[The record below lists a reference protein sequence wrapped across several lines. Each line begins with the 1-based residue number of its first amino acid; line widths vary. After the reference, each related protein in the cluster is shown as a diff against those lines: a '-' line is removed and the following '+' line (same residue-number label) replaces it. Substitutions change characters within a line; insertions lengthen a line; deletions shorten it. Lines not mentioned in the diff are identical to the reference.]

1 MGVFKEIP
9 KADGSG
15 ITTFYRLDNDKDTVE
30 TTSTGGTET
39 MIDYN
44 KALNKP
50 SINNVVLVG
59 NKTLDELGIQP
70 KGDYITEVP
79 SEYITEEELNQKQYA
94 TESYVLDKIANIE
107 HFSRQV
113 VDELPLVGKDNVIYL
128 VRKEG
133 AGDDI
138 YNEYIWTGTSYELF
152 GSTATD
158 LSDYYNKDSVN
169 ELLDTKV
176 DKQEGKGLSTN
187 DYTNAEKSKLASLE
201 NYDDSE
207 LRAAIDSLHNYDDT
221 EIRQEIDK
229 LSNES
234 EAMSEKIEDIDKTND
249 YKLEAV
255 RLIKSGDYWIWK
267 DSADNLID
275 YFKARDLLGTENCIL
290 VMEQLDSDGKSMPAD
305 YKIDG
310 DRIRILYKDL
320 DNLNHEMYMG
330 PPDKNTKTGNYIEID
345 NAAEASAN
353 KVKIYGE
360 TYQYTTTGQQ
370 LYNYLEA
377 NDITSGVSVDS
388 DGWISISYDNSKGT
402 STKYFNYFTKNLDI
416 ETNTN
421 YLIVTEIKKSSGN
434 GSLLSVSNYGTGGQF
449 KYGTI
454 YKIEET
460 SPRTY
465 AVVNTTKDSFE
476 NTHSGLRTYV
486 GFQPGQSGTIIFRLS
501 VIKDT
506 EINANNF
513 IYEPYT
519 GGKPS
524 PSIDYPQDIKT
535 CQGDNILPYPYVD
548 KTKTIN
554 GITFVDNGDGSIS
567 VNGTATN
574 NASFTLFGSSVNQE
588 KILGNYL
595 FGGSSKVWYRI
606 VHYEKPDYSVL
617 VTSKGNVSTP
627 IDKSNFNT
635 GYIELIVPKGY
646 KVENE
651 VIMPIMSID
660 KITKF
665 EPYKSVLIKSENE
678 NLFNKDTIRYIQFGT
693 RNGEVITSNIL
704 SSPQVLNLVLTY
716 EPIEVRQG
724 ETVYISADIKLN
736 EGSIGNFSTLNDN
749 VIPGWKAIEAPIV
762 SNIFQRYQTSFTY
775 NKDSTIN
782 KVLIQM
788 MQLQGTIS
796 IKNIKISKI
805 SNIEYTQY
813 KNNNIPYSLKGNFLA
828 SEDYIFDDRL
838 YKNTALITLDGR
850 EEWEYDSKYKY
861 FKCPTFDFQ
870 GLIPLN
876 KKNSQKSTHFIITDD
891 WASFRDGI
899 DKDGLFRINNI
910 GYRICIRNTKITN
923 IEDFKEFLS
932 NNPIKIIYQLENS
945 YSVDLETI
953 NSLPLFENYNY
964 VTNSQNLNMELT
976 YSTNTN
982 YNENI
987 ILGDDSYYY
996 GIVNNKQFL
1005 PEGKAKGTL
1014 CQTKDTKDFY
1024 IYNGEEWVPVD
1035 KTASFD
1041 LSNYL
1046 SKDNTTPYS
1055 PSDRYNPATKQY
1067 VDTNI
1072 QGLKIP
1078 TKVSQLENDSNYI
1091 TENTNTLVNYYNK
1104 NNTYNKKEVDALIDS
1119 SGLTPVSITL
1129 NGQKTTDANFY
1140 APTSGGT
1147 ANQILISQGDAAP
1160 VWQNNTAVQ
1169 TVNQDIKLV
1178 ISDTQPEAPSSGFI
1192 LWVDSTK

>member
-107 HFSRQV
+107 HFSRQI

-169 ELLDTKV
+169 KLLDTKV

-234 EAMSEKIEDIDKTND
+234 EAMSEKIENIDKTND

-290 VMEQLDSDGKSMPAD
+290 IMEQLDSDGKSIPAD

-320 DNLNHEMYMG
+320 ENLNHEMYMG
-330 PPDKNTKTGNYIEID
+330 PPDKDEVEGTDIVVD
-345 NAAEASAN
+345 NGAEATLFALSGDGAS
-353 KVKIYGE
+353 KQE
-360 TYQYTTTGQQ
+360 TTTGKN
-370 LYNYLEA
+370 LLNYTNIKLINNGITNTLNDDGSITTTGSPNYNYLQILNEM
-377 NDITSGVSVDS
+377 DITDLLEDGQKYTVMQKNATDKLYIQVTAISNEGVPNYIGLGTNSTNTTIFTVDKKS
-388 DGWISISYDNSKGT
+388 NKSYSISIQTNTIETSTDLNITNYYQLLKGSYDEWQPFE
-402 STKYFNYFTKNLDI
+402 KY
-416 ETNTN
+416 
-421 YLIVTEIKKSSGN
+421 
-434 GSLLSVSNYGTGGQF
+434 TGGQ
-449 KYGTI
+449 
-454 YKIEET
+454 
-460 SPRTY
+460 
-465 AVVNTTKDSFE
+465 
-476 NTHSGLRTYV
+476 
-486 GFQPGQSGTIIFRLS
+486 
-501 VIKDT
+501 
-506 EINANNF
+506 
-513 IYEPYT
+513 
-519 GGKPS
+519 PS
-524 PSIDYPQDIKT
+524 PSPDYPQDINSIEGSVEFACRGKNYT
-535 CQGDNILPYPYVD
+535 YLDH
-548 KTKTIN
+548 TKYSQNCTIEN
-554 GITFVDNGDGSIS
+554 DI
-567 VNGTATN
+567 AT
-574 NASFTLFGSSVNQE
+574 TIE
-588 KILGNYL
+588 LGNYGWANIGMNKVKL
-595 FGGSSKVWYRI
+595 SEGVYYLSADIRVKNGTCNKMNYLRLGSSNFTSINNPIMSNDFQRYVFSNELLEKLETWSFGIQVDIANDVVLEIKNIMISKENSDYEPYRSNQ
-606 VHYEKPDYSVL
+606 VTFDLGQEKLRSVGDVKDELVVDLSTGDY
-617 VTSKGNVSTP
+617 
-627 IDKSNFNT
+627 
-635 GYIELIVPKGY
+635 Y
-646 KVENE
+646 KVENVRE
-651 VIMPIMSID
+651 VVFDGSTDENWSNVPDGKGRERYTSSI
-660 KITKF
+660 IQNLVYTGTKLCQSNYF
-665 EPYKSVLIKSENE
+665 KSGTSENYYE
-678 NLFNKDTIRYIQFGT
+678 DGTIRIAPSGGVSIYDDLFTSMDNFKQWLSTNNTIVNYILKKPTTKKLGTLSAEDLAKLSTFDGYNNLFINTNLGYMNIR
-693 RNGEVITSNIL
+693 V
-704 SSPQVLNLVLTY
+704 
-716 EPIEVRQG
+716 
-724 ETVYISADIKLN
+724 
-736 EGSIGNFSTLNDN
+736 
-749 VIPGWKAIEAPIV
+749 
-762 SNIFQRYQTSFTY
+762 
-775 NKDSTIN
+775 
-782 KVLIQM
+782 
-788 MQLQGTIS
+788 
-796 IKNIKISKI
+796 
-805 SNIEYTQY
+805 
-813 KNNNIPYSLKGNFLA
+813 
-828 SEDYIFDDRL
+828 
-838 YKNTALITLDGR
+838 
-850 EEWEYDSKYKY
+850 
-861 FKCPTFDFQ
+861 
-870 GLIPLN
+870 
-876 KKNSQKSTHFIITDD
+876 
-891 WASFRDGI
+891 
-899 DKDGLFRINNI
+899 
-910 GYRICIRNTKITN
+910 
-923 IEDFKEFLS
+923 
-932 NNPIKIIYQLENS
+932 
-945 YSVDLETI
+945 
-953 NSLPLFENYNY
+953 
-964 VTNSQNLNMELT
+964 T

-996 GIVNNKQFL
+996 GIVDNKQSL

-1072 QGLKIP
+1072 QGLRIP

-1119 SGLTPVSITL
+1119 SGITPVSVTL

-1147 ANQILISQGDAAP
+1147 VNQILVSNGNAAP
-1160 VWQNNTAVQ
+1160 AWQNNTAVQ

-1178 ISDTQPEAPSSGFI
+1178 ISDIQPEAPSSGFI

>member
-70 KGDYITEVP
+70 KGDYITEIP

-176 DKQEGKGLSTN
+176 NKQEGKGLSTN

-221 EIRQEIDK
+221 EIRQEINK

-290 VMEQLDSDGKSMPAD
+290 IMEQLDSDGKSMPAD

-320 DNLNHEMYMG
+320 ENLNHEMYMG
-330 PPDKNTKTGNYIEID
+330 PPDKDEVEGADVIIDNGAEATLFALSGDGKSEQVVTTGKNLLNYLKIKSSNNGLKNTVNDDGSITTIGTPLYDYLQILTENNITDLLEDGKTYTIMQKKASNKLYVQVAIKDNNNDYSYIPLNNNSKNTSTFTVDKTSNQSYTINIQTNTIDATGELNITNYYQLLEGSYDEWQPFEKYTGEQPSPSPDYPQEINSVESSVEFACRGKNWLPNTVTNSTVNGITITVNNDKSITLNGTTTVGTTIHISRGITLPTGAYTNSVDHIRSDIYFSFDNLEHTMLNGNDSNRTKTFTVNKETTYKSYFMYIED
-345 NAAEASAN
+345 
-353 KVKIYGE
+353 
-360 TYQYTTTGQQ
+360 
-370 LYNYLEA
+370 
-377 NDITSGVSVDS
+377 
-388 DGWISISYDNSKGT
+388 
-402 STKYFNYFTKNLDI
+402 
-416 ETNTN
+416 
-421 YLIVTEIKKSSGN
+421 
-434 GSLLSVSNYGTGGQF
+434 
-449 KYGTI
+449 
-454 YKIEET
+454 
-460 SPRTY
+460 
-465 AVVNTTKDSFE
+465 NTTFNNETFKVMVE
-476 NTHSGLRTYV
+476 
-486 GFQPGQSGTIIFRLS
+486 QGTKATS
-501 VIKDT
+501 
-506 EINANNF
+506 
-513 IYEPYT
+513 YEPYIE
-519 GGKPS
+519 PN
-524 PSIDYPQDIKT
+524 Q
-535 CQGDNILPYPYVD
+535 V
-548 KTKTIN
+548 
-554 GITFVDNGDGSIS
+554 TFDLG
-567 VNGTATN
+567 
-574 NASFTLFGSSVNQE
+574 QE
-588 KILGNYL
+588 KLRSVGDVKDEL
-595 FGGSSKVWYRI
+595 VVDLDTG
-606 VHYEKPDYSVL
+606 DY
-617 VTSKGNVSTP
+617 
-627 IDKSNFNT
+627 
-635 GYIELIVPKGY
+635 Y
-646 KVENE
+646 KVENVGE
-651 VIMPIMSID
+651 V
-660 KITKF
+660 
-665 EPYKSVLIKSENE
+665 VLDGNE
-678 NLFNKDTIRYIQFGT
+678 NWDLQSINENGIANFNYATGNNDY
-693 RNGEVITSNIL
+693 
-704 SSPQVLNLVLTY
+704 LVNFQ
-716 EPIEVRQG
+716 IMC
-724 ETVYISADIKLN
+724 DIFKSQN
-736 EGSIGNFSTLNDN
+736 T
-749 VIPGWKAIEAPIV
+749 
-762 SNIFQRYQTSFTY
+762 
-775 NKDSTIN
+775 
-782 KVLIQM
+782 
-788 MQLQGTIS
+788 S
-796 IKNIKISKI
+796 IKQ
-805 SNIEYTQY
+805 T
-813 KNNNIPYSLKGNFLA
+813 KNNGIFMQYGNSLYIRIEQEKASTVEMFKQWLSTNNTIVDYPLQTPTTKKLGTLSAEDLA
-828 SEDYIFDDRL
+828 KLS
-838 YKNTALITLDGR
+838 
-850 EEWEYDSKYKY
+850 
-861 FKCPTFDFQ
+861 TFD
-870 GLIPLN
+870 GYNNL
-876 KKNSQKSTHFIITDD
+876 FINTNL
-891 WASFRDGI
+891 GYM
-899 DKDGLFRINNI
+899 NI
-910 GYRICIRNTKITN
+910 R
-923 IEDFKEFLS
+923 
-932 NNPIKIIYQLENS
+932 
-945 YSVDLETI
+945 V
-953 NSLPLFENYNY
+953 
-964 VTNSQNLNMELT
+964 T

-996 GIVNNKQFL
+996 GIVDNKQSL

-1072 QGLKIP
+1072 QGLRIP
-1078 TKVSQLENDSNYI
+1078 TKVSQLENDSKYI

-1119 SGLTPVSITL
+1119 SGITPVSVTL

-1140 APTSGGT
+1140 APASGGT

>member
-107 HFSRQV
+107 HFSRQI

-221 EIRQEIDK
+221 EIRQEINK

-290 VMEQLDSDGKSMPAD
+290 IMEQLDSDGKSIPAD

-320 DNLNHEMYMG
+320 ENLNHEMYMG
-330 PPDKNTKTGNYIEID
+330 PPDKDEVEGTDVIVD
-345 NAAEASAN
+345 NGAEATLFDLSGDG
-353 KVKIYGE
+353 KSEQV
-360 TYQYTTTGQQ
+360 TTTGKNKIGFVNNTAIDNG
-370 LYNYLEA
+370 LT
-377 NDITSGVSVDS
+377 ITFAD
-388 DGWISISYDNSKGT
+388 DNTITINGT
-402 STKYFNYFTKNLDI
+402 STTNLNKQYKILQDINKYVPDADYTAQIFYVGGSL
-416 ETNTN
+416 
-421 YLIVTEIKKSSGN
+421 N
-434 GSLLSVSNYGTGGQF
+434 GSNERILFCIRGGLTEDTGSLTVSGYFGASKSQNYEQAITQKSPSDEGYMTAVQIMCNEGITFDNLKLKFQF
-449 KYGTI
+449 
-454 YKIEET
+454 EEGST
-460 SPRTY
+460 S
-465 AVVNTTKDSFE
+465 
-476 NTHSGLRTYV
+476 
-486 GFQPGQSGTIIFRLS
+486 
-501 VIKDT
+501 T
-506 EINANNF
+506 EF
-513 IYEPYT
+513 EPYT
-519 GGKPS
+519 GSQPS
-524 PSIDYPQDIKT
+524 PSPDYPQERNSIEGSLEFVCNDR
-535 CQGDNILPYPYVD
+535 NLLPNNANSQ
-548 KTKTIN
+548 TIN
-554 GITFVDNGDGSIS
+554 DVIFTVKDDGSVI
-567 VNGTATN
+567 VNGTATARANLFLFAN
-574 NASFTLFGSSVNQE
+574 NENPIKL
-588 KILGNYL
+588 IPGNYSL
-595 FGGSSKVWYRI
+595 NSGKTSGGSFLQIEIKNSLGESRYITSSNTSNNYI
-606 VHYEKPDYSVL
+606 VINEGDVL
-617 VTSKGNVSTP
+617 VA
-627 IDKSNFNT
+627 
-635 GYIELIVPKGY
+635 GYIGVDQGQTATNDHIYPVFQKETTSTKYEPYIQP
-646 KVENE
+646 NE
-651 VIMPIMSID
+651 V
-660 KITKF
+660 T
-665 EPYKSVLIKSENE
+665 
-678 NLFNKDTIRYIQFGT
+678 FN
-693 RNGEVITSNIL
+693 
-704 SSPQVLNLVLTY
+704 
-716 EPIEVRQG
+716 
-724 ETVYISADIKLN
+724 
-736 EGSIGNFSTLNDN
+736 LNDEKLRS
-749 VIPGWKAIEAPIV
+749 VGDV
-762 SNIFQRYQTSFTY
+762 
-775 NKDSTIN
+775 KDELVVDLDTGDYY
-782 KVLIQM
+782 KL
-788 MQLQGTIS
+788 
-796 IKNIKISKI
+796 KNIEHLELSIA
-805 SNIEYTQY
+805 NM
-813 KNNNIPYSLKGNFLA
+813 NNI
-828 SEDYIFDDRL
+828 SEDYPGWLNVEKINEYYPNTNNTVGSIMQSKNNITNNGYSIGLNTIGQSSIIWLEKGKFNLTQTQWKEQYPDLVFKFDYSIPSTETIKL
-838 YKNTALITLDGR
+838 GTLSAEDLAKL
-850 EEWEYDSKYKY
+850 S
-861 FKCPTFDFQ
+861 TFD
-870 GLIPLN
+870 GYNNL
-876 KKNSQKSTHFIITDD
+876 FINTNL
-891 WASFRDGI
+891 GYM
-899 DKDGLFRINNI
+899 NI
-910 GYRICIRNTKITN
+910 K
-923 IEDFKEFLS
+923 
-932 NNPIKIIYQLENS
+932 
-945 YSVDLETI
+945 V
-953 NSLPLFENYNY
+953 
-964 VTNSQNLNMELT
+964 T

-996 GIVNNKQFL
+996 GIVDNKQSL

-1072 QGLKIP
+1072 QGLRIP
-1078 TKVSQLENDSNYI
+1078 TKVSQLENDSKYI

-1119 SGLTPVSITL
+1119 SGLTPVSVTL

-1140 APTSGGT
+1140 APASGGT

>member
-70 KGDYITEVP
+70 KGDYITEIP

-290 VMEQLDSDGKSMPAD
+290 IMEQLDSDGKSIPAD

-320 DNLNHEMYMG
+320 ENLNHEMYMG
-330 PPDKNTKTGNYIEID
+330 PPDKDEVEGTDVIID
-345 NAAEASAN
+345 NGAEATLYDLSGDG
-353 KVKIYGE
+353 KSRQE
-360 TYQYTTTGQQ
+360 T
-370 LYNYLEA
+370 
-377 NDITSGVSVDS
+377 TSGVN
-388 DGWISISYDNSKGT
+388 ILSYP
-402 STKYFNYFTKNLDI
+402 Y
-416 ETNTN
+416 TNTSKN
-421 YLIVTEIKKSSGN
+421 
-434 GSLLSVSNYGTGGQF
+434 
-449 KYGTI
+449 
-454 YKIEET
+454 
-460 SPRTY
+460 
-465 AVVNTTKDSFE
+465 
-476 NTHSGLRTYV
+476 
-486 GFQPGQSGTIIFRLS
+486 
-501 VIKDT
+501 
-506 EINANNF
+506 
-513 IYEPYT
+513 
-519 GGKPS
+519 
-524 PSIDYPQDIKT
+524 
-535 CQGDNILPYPYVD
+535 
-548 KTKTIN
+548 IN
-554 GITFVDNGDGSIS
+554 GVTFTANKDGSVL
-567 VNGTATN
+567 VNGTASA
-574 NASFTLFGSSVNQE
+574 NANFALYGRDGEE
-588 KILGNYL
+588 KDISGNYL
-595 FGGSSKVWYRI
+595 FGGSNNVWCRVI
-606 VHYEKPDYSVL
+606 HKSDIGYEVL
-617 VTSKGNVSTP
+617 CTSKNNSSTS
-627 IDKSNFNT
+627 INKGSYTT
-635 GYIELIVPKGY
+635 GYIELVVPSGY
-646 KVENE
+646 TANNE
-651 VIMPIMSID
+651 L
-660 KITKF
+660 ITPMMTMNITNVY
-665 EPYKSVLIKSENE
+665 EPYTGGQPSPSPDYPQEINSVKGSVEFACSGRNLLPNNASSQTINDVTFVVKDDGSVIVNGTATARANLFLFTNNE
-678 NLFNKDTIRYIQFGT
+678 NPIKLIPGNYSLNSGKTSGGSFLQIEVKDLLGESRYITSSNTPNNNVVINEGDVLVAGYIGLDQGQIATNDHIYPVFQKGT
-693 RNGEVITSNIL
+693 TAAS
-704 SSPQVLNLVLTY
+704 Y
-716 EPIEVRQG
+716 EPYVGLNQITFNLNDEKLRSVG
-724 ETVYISADIKLN
+724 DIKDELVVDLDT
-736 EGSIGNFSTLNDN
+736 GDYYKL
-749 VIPGWKAIEAPIV
+749 
-762 SNIFQRYQTSFTY
+762 
-775 NKDSTIN
+775 
-782 KVLIQM
+782 
-788 MQLQGTIS
+788 
-796 IKNIKISKI
+796 KNIEHLELAI
-805 SNIEYTQY
+805 SNM
-813 KNNNIPYSLKGNFLA
+813 NNA
-828 SEDYIFDDRL
+828 SEDYPGWLNVPNIQDYFPNVNATI
-838 YKNTALITLDGR
+838 NTLAEFKSNITTNGLSIGINTINQSNLWLEKGVFNLTQTQWKEQYPDLVFKLDYSIPSTETIKLGTLSA
-850 EEWEYDSKYKY
+850 EDLAKLS
-861 FKCPTFDFQ
+861 TFD
-870 GLIPLN
+870 GYNNL
-876 KKNSQKSTHFIITDD
+876 FINTNL
-891 WASFRDGI
+891 GYM
-899 DKDGLFRINNI
+899 NI
-910 GYRICIRNTKITN
+910 R
-923 IEDFKEFLS
+923 
-932 NNPIKIIYQLENS
+932 
-945 YSVDLETI
+945 V
-953 NSLPLFENYNY
+953 
-964 VTNSQNLNMELT
+964 T

-996 GIVNNKQFL
+996 GIVDNKQSL

-1140 APTSGGT
+1140 APASGGT

-1178 ISDTQPEAPSSGFI
+1178 ISDIQPEAPSSGFI

>member
-70 KGDYITEVP
+70 KGDYITEIP

-107 HFSRQV
+107 HFSRQI

-169 ELLDTKV
+169 KLLDTKV

-221 EIRQEIDK
+221 EIRQEINK

-290 VMEQLDSDGKSMPAD
+290 IMEQLDSDGKSIPAD

-310 DRIRILYKDL
+310 ERIRILYKDL
-320 DNLNHEMYMG
+320 ENLNHEMYMG
-330 PPDKNTKTGNYIEID
+330 PPDKDEVEGADVIID
-345 NAAEASAN
+345 NGAEATLFALSGDG
-353 KVKIYGE
+353 KSEQV
-360 TYQYTTTGQQ
+360 TTTG
-370 LYNYLEA
+370 A
-377 NDITSGVSVDS
+377 
-388 DGWISISYDNSKGT
+388 
-402 STKYFNYFTKNLDI
+402 
-416 ETNTN
+416 
-421 YLIVTEIKKSSGN
+421 
-434 GSLLSVSNYGTGGQF
+434 
-449 KYGTI
+449 
-454 YKIEET
+454 
-460 SPRTY
+460 
-465 AVVNTTKDSFE
+465 
-476 NTHSGLRTYV
+476 
-486 GFQPGQSGTIIFRLS
+486 
-501 VIKDT
+501 
-506 EINANNF
+506 
-513 IYEPYT
+513 
-519 GGKPS
+519 
-524 PSIDYPQDIKT
+524 
-535 CQGDNILPYPYVD
+535 NILPYPYTNTS
-548 KTKTIN
+548 KIIN
-554 GITFVDNGDGSIS
+554 GVTFTVNKDGSVL
-567 VNGTATN
+567 VNGTASA
-574 NASFTLFGSSVNQE
+574 NANFALHGGDGEE
-588 KILGNYL
+588 KNISGNYL
-595 FGGSSKVWYRI
+595 FGGSNNVWCRVIHKSDIGYKV
-606 VHYEKPDYSVL
+606 L
-617 VTSKGNVSTP
+617 CTSRNNSSTSINKGSYT
-627 IDKSNFNT
+627 T
-635 GYIELIVPKGY
+635 GYIELVVPSGYTANNELITPMMTMNITNVYEPYTGGQPSPSPDYPQEINSIEGSVEFDCTGKNLLPITIENQTQHGITITNNKNGTITINGTADVGTEFNIAQNITLPQGTYTNSSNIIKKGIYFSLDDIGDTMLNGAQLNYTKTFTISEEKTYSKYFIYIDKGTSFNNETFELMVERGTEKTNWEPYIEPNQVTFNLNDEKLRSVGDVKDELVVDLDTGDYY
-646 KVENE
+646 KVENVGE
-651 VIMPIMSID
+651 FDYNGLENSDISG
-660 KITKF
+660 T
-665 EPYKSVLIKSENE
+665 VLVESTLGQ
-678 NLFNKDTIRYIQFGT
+678 NLLAGVFNIFSS
-693 RNGEVITSNIL
+693 TSNATNKPT
-704 SSPQVLNLVLTY
+704 SNKFATKVL
-716 EPIEVRQG
+716 
-724 ETVYISADIKLN
+724 
-736 EGSIGNFSTLNDN
+736 GNASDTENPDN
-749 VIPGWKAIEAPIV
+749 VRFFEGIAHHAANNTQFI
-762 SNIFQRYQTSFTY
+762 
-775 NKDSTIN
+775 
-782 KVLIQM
+782 
-788 MQLQGTIS
+788 IS
-796 IKNIKISKI
+796 IEKTRLNSVDLSGFI
-805 SNIEYTQY
+805 QY
-813 KNNNIPYSLKGNFLA
+813 F
-828 SEDYIFDDRL
+828 
-838 YKNTALITLDGR
+838 
-850 EEWEYDSKYKY
+850 
-861 FKCPTFDFQ
+861 
-870 GLIPLN
+870 
-876 KKNSQKSTHFIITDD
+876 
-891 WASFRDGI
+891 
-899 DKDGLFRINNI
+899 
-910 GYRICIRNTKITN
+910 
-923 IEDFKEFLS
+923 S
-932 NNPIKIIYQLENS
+932 NNPAKIQCSLATSTTKKLGTLSAE
-945 YSVDLETI
+945 DLAKLSTFDGYNNLFI
-953 NSLPLFENYNY
+953 N
-964 VTNSQNLNMELT
+964 TNLGYMNIRVT

-996 GIVNNKQFL
+996 GIVDNKQSL

-1072 QGLKIP
+1072 QGLRIP
-1078 TKVSQLENDSNYI
+1078 TKVSQLENDSKYI

-1119 SGLTPVSITL
+1119 SGITPVSVTL

-1140 APTSGGT
+1140 APASGGT

>member
-70 KGDYITEVP
+70 KGDYITEIP

-176 DKQEGKGLSTN
+176 DKQEGKGLSSN

-290 VMEQLDSDGKSMPAD
+290 IMEQLDSDGKSIPAD

-320 DNLNHEMYMG
+320 ENLNHEMYMG
-330 PPDKNTKTGNYIEID
+330 PPDKDEVEGTDIVVD
-345 NAAEASAN
+345 NGAEATLFALSGDG
-353 KVKIYGE
+353 KSE
-360 TYQYTTTGQQ
+360 QTTTTGKQ
-370 LYNYLEA
+370 L
-377 NDITSGVSVDS
+377 
-388 DGWISISYDNSKGT
+388 
-402 STKYFNYFTKNLDI
+402 
-416 ETNTN
+416 
-421 YLIVTEIKKSSGN
+421 
-434 GSLLSVSNYGTGGQF
+434 
-449 KYGTI
+449 
-454 YKIEET
+454 
-460 SPRTY
+460 
-465 AVVNTTKDSFE
+465 
-476 NTHSGLRTYV
+476 
-486 GFQPGQSGTIIFRLS
+486 
-501 VIKDT
+501 
-506 EINANNF
+506 
-513 IYEPYT
+513 
-519 GGKPS
+519 
-524 PSIDYPQDIKT
+524 
-535 CQGDNILPYPYVD
+535 LPYPY
-548 KTKTIN
+548 TETSKTIN
-554 GITFVDNGDGSIS
+554 GITYTVNDDGS
-567 VNGTATN
+567 VLLNGTSTGDS
-574 NASFTLFGSSVNQE
+574 SFNFYGSTSGQSTDDIPGDYVSGGIPDAHIRVISRESSNYHVLADNSV
-588 KILGNYL
+588 G
-595 FGGSSKVWYRI
+595 F
-606 VHYEKPDYSVL
+606 
-617 VTSKGNVSTP
+617 TS
-627 IDKSNFNT
+627 IDKSTYTKGYVEIKITAGKKFDNVLIKPMLSNEQSIDWEPYTGGQPSPSPDYPQEISSIEGNLEFNCRGKNLYNYKDTISVSEGVTVDDEGWITISGENNNGSGTVYKNYFGKTMSLKYNTNYNLIIEIKNVTGT
-635 GYIELIVPKGY
+635 GYISFISEDANKSAQQFKITFNRQLDSLNSGEIINAITTSKDDFSDVNIGLRTFTSFVSGQSGSITFRMSVIEDTTITPENFVYEPYRASEYTIDLQGNEMVELPNGVKDEL
-646 KVENE
+646 V
-651 VIMPIMSID
+651 ID
-660 KITKF
+660 KYGNTL
-665 EPYKSVLIKSENE
+665 LIKNTGKAVLTGSENW
-678 NLFNKDTIRYIQFGT
+678 KDDWQTSTTPDYIQFY
-693 RNGEVITSNIL
+693 L
-704 SSPQVLNLVLTY
+704 
-716 EPIEVRQG
+716 
-724 ETVYISADIKLN
+724 SADFLNNNYIKATSKNTLVN
-736 EGSIGNFSTLNDN
+736 RFKAEGSVWVYSKEMLAINEDVKYTLQ
-749 VIPGWKAIEAPIV
+749 VKMLRSRV
-762 SNIFQRYQTSFTY
+762 S
-775 NKDSTIN
+775 D
-782 KVLIQM
+782 
-788 MQLQGTIS
+788 
-796 IKNIKISKI
+796 
-805 SNIEYTQY
+805 
-813 KNNNIPYSLKGNFLA
+813 LA
-828 SEDYIFDDRL
+828 SFKEWLSTHNTIVYYRLANPQTIPLGTLSAEDL
-838 YKNTALITLDGR
+838 AKL
-850 EEWEYDSKYKY
+850 K
-861 FKCPTFDFQ
+861 TFD
-870 GLIPLN
+870 GYNNL
-876 KKNSQKSTHFIITDD
+876 FINTN
-891 WASFRDGI
+891 
-899 DKDGLFRINNI
+899 L
-910 GYRICIRNTKITN
+910 GYM
-923 IEDFKEFLS
+923 D
-932 NNPIKIIYQLENS
+932 IK
-945 YSVDLETI
+945 V
-953 NSLPLFENYNY
+953 
-964 VTNSQNLNMELT
+964 T

-996 GIVNNKQFL
+996 GIVDNKQSL

-1024 IYNGEEWVPVD
+1024 IYNGEEWIPVD

-1072 QGLKIP
+1072 QGLRIP

-1119 SGLTPVSITL
+1119 SGLTPVSVTL

-1140 APTSGGT
+1140 APISGGT
-1147 ANQILISQGDAAP
+1147 ANQILVSNGNAAP
-1160 VWQNNTAVQ
+1160 AWQNNTAVQ

-1178 ISDTQPEAPSSGFI
+1178 ISDIQPEAPSSGFI

>member
-138 YNEYIWTGTSYELF
+138 YNEYIWTETSYELF

-176 DKQEGKGLSTN
+176 DKQEGKGLSSN
-187 DYTNAEKSKLASLE
+187 DYTNADKSKLASLE

-234 EAMSEKIEDIDKTND
+234 EAMSEKIESIDKTND

-290 VMEQLDSDGKSMPAD
+290 IMEQLDSDGKSIPAD

-320 DNLNHEMYMG
+320 ENLNHEMYMG
-330 PPDKNTKTGNYIEID
+330 PPDKDEVEGTDIVID
-345 NAAEASAN
+345 NGAEATLFALGGDGKSEQ
-353 KVKIYGE
+353 VV
-360 TYQYTTTGQQ
+360 
-370 LYNYLEA
+370 
-377 NDITSGVSVDS
+377 TSGKNLLPNNVTGYTSNGITIAKNEEGALILNGTTVV
-388 DGWISISYDNSKGT
+388 GMTINITTNITLPAGTYTNSIDHMRKGIYLSFDNIGDTMLNGAQLNRFKT
-402 STKYFNYFTKNLDI
+402 FTILESTKYNKYFIYIDPGTTFNNEIFKI
-416 ETNTN
+416 QVEEGP
-421 YLIVTEIKKSSGN
+421 VATE
-434 GSLLSVSNYGTGGQF
+434 
-449 KYGTI
+449 
-454 YKIEET
+454 
-460 SPRTY
+460 
-465 AVVNTTKDSFE
+465 
-476 NTHSGLRTYV
+476 
-486 GFQPGQSGTIIFRLS
+486 
-501 VIKDT
+501 
-506 EINANNF
+506 
-513 IYEPYT
+513 YEPYT
-519 GGKPS
+519 GGYASPS
-524 PSIDYPQDIKT
+524 PDYPQEISSIKGNLEFNCRGKNLVDYRNIHSNRGLTVALNDNGSVTITGTPTGDIDGNYVILL
-535 CQGDNILPYPYVD
+535 QSYNIDNILKDGETYTLSQNIPAFIYLQVNAIPKRNGSILYITSSNSNTEKSRTFTVD
-548 KTKTIN
+548 KSKYTYSVGIQSGLEQDVGENINLTLFFQLEQGSQATEYEPYQGQTYNIDLQGNEMVEIPNGAKDELVIDKQGNVNLIKNVGKIILNGSENNWNMITENEKYRFSCGVIQSLVEPSTPCFSNYFMSGDPSDGDYFVENTIKIAPSG
-554 GITFVDNGDGSIS
+554 GITICTYAISNSIEELKAWLQAHNTTAYYQLANPQTIPLGTLSSEDLAKLSTFDGY
-567 VNGTATN
+567 N
-574 NASFTLFGSSVNQE
+574 
-588 KILGNYL
+588 
-595 FGGSSKVWYRI
+595 
-606 VHYEKPDYSVL
+606 
-617 VTSKGNVSTP
+617 
-627 IDKSNFNT
+627 
-635 GYIELIVPKGY
+635 
-646 KVENE
+646 
-651 VIMPIMSID
+651 
-660 KITKF
+660 
-665 EPYKSVLIKSENE
+665 
-678 NLFNKDTIRYIQFGT
+678 NLFINTNLGYMNIR
-693 RNGEVITSNIL
+693 V
-704 SSPQVLNLVLTY
+704 
-716 EPIEVRQG
+716 
-724 ETVYISADIKLN
+724 
-736 EGSIGNFSTLNDN
+736 
-749 VIPGWKAIEAPIV
+749 
-762 SNIFQRYQTSFTY
+762 
-775 NKDSTIN
+775 
-782 KVLIQM
+782 
-788 MQLQGTIS
+788 
-796 IKNIKISKI
+796 
-805 SNIEYTQY
+805 
-813 KNNNIPYSLKGNFLA
+813 
-828 SEDYIFDDRL
+828 
-838 YKNTALITLDGR
+838 
-850 EEWEYDSKYKY
+850 
-861 FKCPTFDFQ
+861 
-870 GLIPLN
+870 
-876 KKNSQKSTHFIITDD
+876 
-891 WASFRDGI
+891 
-899 DKDGLFRINNI
+899 
-910 GYRICIRNTKITN
+910 
-923 IEDFKEFLS
+923 
-932 NNPIKIIYQLENS
+932 
-945 YSVDLETI
+945 
-953 NSLPLFENYNY
+953 
-964 VTNSQNLNMELT
+964 T

-996 GIVNNKQFL
+996 GIVDNKQSL

-1119 SGLTPVSITL
+1119 SGITPVSVTL

>member
-70 KGDYITEVP
+70 KGDYITEIP

-158 LSDYYNKDSVN
+158 LTDYYNKDSVN

-221 EIRQEIDK
+221 EIRQEINK

-234 EAMSEKIEDIDKTND
+234 EAMSEKIEDMDKTND

-290 VMEQLDSDGKSMPAD
+290 IMEQLDSDGKSIPAD

-320 DNLNHEMYMG
+320 ENLNHEMYMG
-330 PPDKNTKTGNYIEID
+330 PPDKDEIEGTDVIVDNGAEATLFALSGDGKSEQVVTTGKNLLDYTNYKPTNNGISNTLNDDGSITTTGTPKYNYLQILNETDITNLLENGQTYTIMQKEKTDKLYLQISMVDYDDVQHYIGLGNNQINIATFTVDKEHYKYYKIGIQTNTIETCVDINITNFYQLLKGSYDEWQPFEKYTGRQSSPNPDYPQEINSIEGSLEFTCRGKNYTYLDHTKYSQNCTIENDMATTIELGNYGWANIGM
-345 NAAEASAN
+345 N
-353 KVKIYGE
+353 KVKLSEGIYYLSADIRVKSG
-360 TYQYTTTGQQ
+360 TCNKM
-370 LYNYLEA
+370 NYLRLGSSNFTSINNPTMSNDFQRYVFSNELLEKLETWSFGIQVDIA
-377 NDITSGVSVDS
+377 NDVV
-388 DGWISISYDNSKGT
+388 
-402 STKYFNYFTKNLDI
+402 L
-416 ETNTN
+416 
-421 YLIVTEIKKSSGN
+421 EIKNIMISK
-434 GSLLSVSNYGTGGQF
+434 
-449 KYGTI
+449 
-454 YKIEET
+454 
-460 SPRTY
+460 
-465 AVVNTTKDSFE
+465 E
-476 NTHSGLRTYV
+476 NS
-486 GFQPGQSGTIIFRLS
+486 
-501 VIKDT
+501 D
-506 EINANNF
+506 
-513 IYEPYT
+513 YEPYQSNQVT
-519 GGKPS
+519 FDLGQEKLRSVG
-524 PSIDYPQDIKT
+524 DIKDELVVDLDT
-535 CQGDNILPYPYVD
+535 GDY
-548 KTKTIN
+548 
-554 GITFVDNGDGSIS
+554 
-567 VNGTATN
+567 
-574 NASFTLFGSSVNQE
+574 
-588 KILGNYL
+588 
-595 FGGSSKVWYRI
+595 
-606 VHYEKPDYSVL
+606 
-617 VTSKGNVSTP
+617 
-627 IDKSNFNT
+627 
-635 GYIELIVPKGY
+635 Y
-646 KVENE
+646 KVEKISE
-651 VIMPIMSID
+651 VILDGSVDFNKFGDVNKYGNILFVNYDILND
-660 KITKF
+660 KKAPANYINYPTVISNYFK
-665 EPYKSVLIKSENE
+665 EISENIWIGDIVAIDVDKSHMILVVPQTLATTSE
-678 NLFNKDTIRYIQFGT
+678 ELKAWLQQHNVVVDYRLANPQTVLLGTLSTEDLAKLSTFDGYNNLFINT
-693 RNGEVITSNIL
+693 
-704 SSPQVLNLVLTY
+704 NLGY
-716 EPIEVRQG
+716 
-724 ETVYISADIKLN
+724 
-736 EGSIGNFSTLNDN
+736 
-749 VIPGWKAIEAPIV
+749 
-762 SNIFQRYQTSFTY
+762 
-775 NKDSTIN
+775 
-782 KVLIQM
+782 M
-788 MQLQGTIS
+788 
-796 IKNIKISKI
+796 NIK
-805 SNIEYTQY
+805 
-813 KNNNIPYSLKGNFLA
+813 
-828 SEDYIFDDRL
+828 
-838 YKNTALITLDGR
+838 
-850 EEWEYDSKYKY
+850 
-861 FKCPTFDFQ
+861 
-870 GLIPLN
+870 
-876 KKNSQKSTHFIITDD
+876 
-891 WASFRDGI
+891 
-899 DKDGLFRINNI
+899 
-910 GYRICIRNTKITN
+910 
-923 IEDFKEFLS
+923 
-932 NNPIKIIYQLENS
+932 
-945 YSVDLETI
+945 V
-953 NSLPLFENYNY
+953 
-964 VTNSQNLNMELT
+964 T

-996 GIVNNKQFL
+996 GIVDNKQSL

-1067 VDTNI
+1067 VDTNV

-1178 ISDTQPEAPSSGFI
+1178 ISNTQPEAPSSGFI

>member
-70 KGDYITEVP
+70 KGDYITEIP

-176 DKQEGKGLSTN
+176 DKQEGKGLSSN
-187 DYTNAEKSKLASLE
+187 DYTNADKSKLASLE

-221 EIRQEIDK
+221 EIRQEINK

-290 VMEQLDSDGKSMPAD
+290 IMEQLDSDGKSIPAD

-320 DNLNHEMYMG
+320 ENLNHEMYMG

-345 NAAEASAN
+345 NAAEASIN
-353 KVKIYGE
+353 NVKIYGE
-360 TYQYTTTGQQ
+360 TYQYKTTGKNLYNAIPISKNGMTVSANERGILTINGTATTSYANVTKIFKVNFPTDTYTFSIDRQVNFPIRFKIKYEDDSLTDIEIPAGTTSITKTLSKGIKEVYVFVFGLSVGTKVNNLTFGAQIEQGEESTDYEPYTGAKPSPNPDYPQQINNVKGYRNLFDVPYNTKTGNGMTLTYQDNKIILNGTTTALTNFWSNDFSILLPKGTYTLSSNVNLQGKGAYALKDSVGNIVQSNLSTPVTFTLTEDKIANLFLIQINEGVTFENQEFQIQ
-370 LYNYLEA
+370 LIEGSETKPFVPFGNNCIQINSNGKNLFNIDTLLDNE
-377 NDITSGVSVDS
+377 ITMTRGTIEKDV
-388 DGWISISYDNSKGT
+388 NSKSITLKSTGNDCYISNT
-402 STKYFNYFTKNLDI
+402 YHMSKEPTQPQINGVNKYGIPVLPNTKYTWSFEITNLTGTGSQYMFFYDENYVFLYLKSIGVNKNGRTNITVETEQNVKYVCFRFGLDKAQYTLTVSNVQF
-416 ETNTN
+416 EKGDN
-421 YLIVTEIKKSSGN
+421 VTEYHSYQ
-434 GSLLSVSNYGTGGQF
+434 SNSIYMWLKDNELAQNDF
-449 KYGTI
+449 VQVANNYGTI
-454 YKIEET
+454 YKTKET
-460 SPRTY
+460 LELTG
-465 AVVNTTKDSFE
+465 DE
-476 NTHSGLRTYV
+476 NWKSSQNNRFYCQDFSTN
-486 GFQPGQSGTIIFRLS
+486 
-501 VIKDT
+501 IK
-506 EINANNF
+506 F
-513 IYEPYT
+513 
-519 GGKPS
+519 
-524 PSIDYPQDIKT
+524 
-535 CQGDNILPYPYVD
+535 
-548 KTKTIN
+548 
-554 GITFVDNGDGSIS
+554 
-567 VNGTATN
+567 
-574 NASFTLFGSSVNQE
+574 SS
-588 KILGNYL
+588 KIL
-595 FGGSSKVWYRI
+595 
-606 VHYEKPDYSVL
+606 
-617 VTSKGNVSTP
+617 
-627 IDKSNFNT
+627 
-635 GYIELIVPKGY
+635 
-646 KVENE
+646 
-651 VIMPIMSID
+651 
-660 KITKF
+660 
-665 EPYKSVLIKSENE
+665 
-678 NLFNKDTIRYIQFGT
+678 
-693 RNGEVITSNIL
+693 
-704 SSPQVLNLVLTY
+704 
-716 EPIEVRQG
+716 
-724 ETVYISADIKLN
+724 
-736 EGSIGNFSTLNDN
+736 
-749 VIPGWKAIEAPIV
+749 
-762 SNIFQRYQTSFTY
+762 
-775 NKDSTIN
+775 
-782 KVLIQM
+782 
-788 MQLQGTIS
+788 
-796 IKNIKISKI
+796 
-805 SNIEYTQY
+805 
-813 KNNNIPYSLKGNFLA
+813 
-828 SEDYIFDDRL
+828 
-838 YKNTALITLDGR
+838 
-850 EEWEYDSKYKY
+850 
-861 FKCPTFDFQ
+861 
-870 GLIPLN
+870 
-876 KKNSQKSTHFIITDD
+876 STHFKSSTTWVDNSIFVSSSGNVGITIPTIQTVEEFKQ
-891 WASFRDGI
+891 WL
-899 DKDGLFRINNI
+899 KDQKTNGTPVIVQYELQNNQ
-910 GYRICIRNTKITN
+910 N
-923 IEDFKEFLS
+923 ISLG
-932 NNPIKIIYQLENS
+932 NQ
-945 YSVDLETI
+945 

-964 VTNSQNLNMELT
+964 ITNSQNLNMELT

-987 ILGDDSYYY
+987 ILGNDSYYY
-996 GIVNNKQFL
+996 GIVDNKQSL

-1024 IYNGEEWVPVD
+1024 IYNGEEWIPVD

-1119 SGLTPVSITL
+1119 SGLTPVSVTL

-1178 ISDTQPEAPSSGFI
+1178 ISDTRPEAPSSGFI

>member
-70 KGDYITEVP
+70 KGDYITEIP

-176 DKQEGKGLSTN
+176 DKQEGKGLSSN

-290 VMEQLDSDGKSMPAD
+290 IMEQLDSDGKSIPAD

-320 DNLNHEMYMG
+320 ENLNHEMYMG
-330 PPDKNTKTGNYIEID
+330 PPDKDEVEGTDIVVD
-345 NAAEASAN
+345 NGAEATLFALSGDG
-353 KVKIYGE
+353 KSE
-360 TYQYTTTGQQ
+360 QTTTTGKQ
-370 LYNYLEA
+370 L
-377 NDITSGVSVDS
+377 
-388 DGWISISYDNSKGT
+388 
-402 STKYFNYFTKNLDI
+402 
-416 ETNTN
+416 
-421 YLIVTEIKKSSGN
+421 
-434 GSLLSVSNYGTGGQF
+434 
-449 KYGTI
+449 
-454 YKIEET
+454 
-460 SPRTY
+460 
-465 AVVNTTKDSFE
+465 
-476 NTHSGLRTYV
+476 
-486 GFQPGQSGTIIFRLS
+486 
-501 VIKDT
+501 
-506 EINANNF
+506 
-513 IYEPYT
+513 
-519 GGKPS
+519 
-524 PSIDYPQDIKT
+524 
-535 CQGDNILPYPYVD
+535 LPYPY
-548 KTKTIN
+548 TETSKTIN
-554 GITFVDNGDGSIS
+554 GITYTVNDDGS
-567 VNGTATN
+567 VLLNGTSTGDS
-574 NASFTLFGSSVNQE
+574 SFNFYGSTSGQSTDDIPGDYVSGGIPDAHIRVISRESSNYHVLADNSV
-588 KILGNYL
+588 G
-595 FGGSSKVWYRI
+595 F
-606 VHYEKPDYSVL
+606 
-617 VTSKGNVSTP
+617 TS
-627 IDKSNFNT
+627 IDKSTYTKGYVEIKITAGKKFDNVLIKPMLSNEQSIDWEPYTGGQPSPSPDYPQEISSIEGNLEFNCRGKNLYNYKDTISVSEGVTVDDEGWITISGENNNGSGTVYKNYFGKTMSLKYNTNYNLIIEIKNVTGT
-635 GYIELIVPKGY
+635 GYISFISEDANKSAQQFKITFNRQLDSLNSGEIINAITTSKDDFSDVNIGLRTFTSFVSGQSGSITFRMSVIEDTTITPENFVYEPYRASEYTIDLQGNEMVELPNGVKDEL
-646 KVENE
+646 V
-651 VIMPIMSID
+651 ID
-660 KITKF
+660 KYGNTL
-665 EPYKSVLIKSENE
+665 LIKNTGKAVLTGSENW
-678 NLFNKDTIRYIQFGT
+678 KDDWQTSTTPDYIQFY
-693 RNGEVITSNIL
+693 L
-704 SSPQVLNLVLTY
+704 
-716 EPIEVRQG
+716 
-724 ETVYISADIKLN
+724 SADFLNNNYIKATSKNTLVN
-736 EGSIGNFSTLNDN
+736 RFKAEGSVWVYSKEMLAINEDVKYTLQ
-749 VIPGWKAIEAPIV
+749 VKMLRSRV
-762 SNIFQRYQTSFTY
+762 S
-775 NKDSTIN
+775 D
-782 KVLIQM
+782 
-788 MQLQGTIS
+788 
-796 IKNIKISKI
+796 
-805 SNIEYTQY
+805 
-813 KNNNIPYSLKGNFLA
+813 LA
-828 SEDYIFDDRL
+828 SFKEWLSTHNTIVYYRLANPQTIPLGTLSAEDL
-838 YKNTALITLDGR
+838 AKL
-850 EEWEYDSKYKY
+850 K
-861 FKCPTFDFQ
+861 TFD
-870 GLIPLN
+870 GYNNL
-876 KKNSQKSTHFIITDD
+876 FINTN
-891 WASFRDGI
+891 
-899 DKDGLFRINNI
+899 L
-910 GYRICIRNTKITN
+910 GYM
-923 IEDFKEFLS
+923 D
-932 NNPIKIIYQLENS
+932 IK
-945 YSVDLETI
+945 V
-953 NSLPLFENYNY
+953 
-964 VTNSQNLNMELT
+964 T

-996 GIVNNKQFL
+996 GIVDNKQFL

-1072 QGLKIP
+1072 QGLRIP

-1129 NGQKTTDANFY
+1129 NGQKTTDANLY

>member
-70 KGDYITEVP
+70 KGDYITEIP

-107 HFSRQV
+107 HFSRQI

-169 ELLDTKV
+169 KLLDTKV
-176 DKQEGKGLSTN
+176 DKQEGKGLSSN

-290 VMEQLDSDGKSMPAD
+290 IMEQLDSDGKSIPAD

-320 DNLNHEMYMG
+320 ENLNHEMYMG
-330 PPDKNTKTGNYIEID
+330 PPDKDEVEGTDIVVD
-345 NAAEASAN
+345 NGAEATLFALSGDG
-353 KVKIYGE
+353 KSE
-360 TYQYTTTGQQ
+360 QTTTTGKQ
-370 LYNYLEA
+370 L
-377 NDITSGVSVDS
+377 
-388 DGWISISYDNSKGT
+388 
-402 STKYFNYFTKNLDI
+402 
-416 ETNTN
+416 
-421 YLIVTEIKKSSGN
+421 
-434 GSLLSVSNYGTGGQF
+434 
-449 KYGTI
+449 
-454 YKIEET
+454 
-460 SPRTY
+460 
-465 AVVNTTKDSFE
+465 
-476 NTHSGLRTYV
+476 
-486 GFQPGQSGTIIFRLS
+486 
-501 VIKDT
+501 
-506 EINANNF
+506 
-513 IYEPYT
+513 
-519 GGKPS
+519 
-524 PSIDYPQDIKT
+524 
-535 CQGDNILPYPYVD
+535 LPYPY
-548 KTKTIN
+548 TETSKTIN
-554 GITFVDNGDGSIS
+554 GITYTVNDDGS
-567 VNGTATN
+567 VLLNGTSTGDS
-574 NASFTLFGSSVNQE
+574 SFNFYGSTSGQSTDDIPGDYVSGGIPDAHIRVISRESSNYHVLADNSV
-588 KILGNYL
+588 G
-595 FGGSSKVWYRI
+595 F
-606 VHYEKPDYSVL
+606 
-617 VTSKGNVSTP
+617 TS
-627 IDKSNFNT
+627 IDKSTYTKGYVEIKITAGKKFDNVLIKPMLSNEQSIDWEPYTGGQPSPSPDYPQEISSIEGNLEFNCRGKNLYNYKDTISVSEGVTVDDEGWITISGENNNGSGTVYKNYFGKTMSLKYNTNYNLIIEIKNVTGT
-635 GYIELIVPKGY
+635 GYISFISEDANKSAQQFKITFNRQLDSLNSGEIINAITTSKDDFSDVNIGLRTFTSFVSGQSGSITFRMSVIEDTTITPENFVYEPYRASEYTIDLQGNEMVELPNGVKDEL
-646 KVENE
+646 V
-651 VIMPIMSID
+651 ID
-660 KITKF
+660 KYGNTL
-665 EPYKSVLIKSENE
+665 LIKNTGKAVLTGSENW
-678 NLFNKDTIRYIQFGT
+678 KDDWQTSTTPDYIQFY
-693 RNGEVITSNIL
+693 L
-704 SSPQVLNLVLTY
+704 
-716 EPIEVRQG
+716 
-724 ETVYISADIKLN
+724 SADFLNNNYIKATSKNTLVN
-736 EGSIGNFSTLNDN
+736 RFKAEGSVWVYSKEMLAINEDVKYTLQ
-749 VIPGWKAIEAPIV
+749 VKMLRSRV
-762 SNIFQRYQTSFTY
+762 S
-775 NKDSTIN
+775 D
-782 KVLIQM
+782 
-788 MQLQGTIS
+788 
-796 IKNIKISKI
+796 
-805 SNIEYTQY
+805 
-813 KNNNIPYSLKGNFLA
+813 LA
-828 SEDYIFDDRL
+828 SFKEWLSTHNTIVYYRLANPQTIPLGTLSAEDL
-838 YKNTALITLDGR
+838 AKL
-850 EEWEYDSKYKY
+850 K
-861 FKCPTFDFQ
+861 TFD
-870 GLIPLN
+870 GYNNL
-876 KKNSQKSTHFIITDD
+876 FINTN
-891 WASFRDGI
+891 
-899 DKDGLFRINNI
+899 L
-910 GYRICIRNTKITN
+910 GYM
-923 IEDFKEFLS
+923 D
-932 NNPIKIIYQLENS
+932 IK
-945 YSVDLETI
+945 V
-953 NSLPLFENYNY
+953 
-964 VTNSQNLNMELT
+964 T

-996 GIVNNKQFL
+996 GIVDNKQFL

-1072 QGLKIP
+1072 QGLRIP

-1129 NGQKTTDANFY
+1129 NGQKTTDANLY

>member
-70 KGDYITEVP
+70 KGDYITEIP

-169 ELLDTKV
+169 KLLDTKV
-176 DKQEGKGLSTN
+176 DKQEGKGLSSN

-290 VMEQLDSDGKSMPAD
+290 IMEQLDSDGKSIPAD

-320 DNLNHEMYMG
+320 ENLNHEMYMG
-330 PPDKNTKTGNYIEID
+330 PPDKDEVEGTDIVVD
-345 NAAEASAN
+345 NGAEATLFALSGDG
-353 KVKIYGE
+353 KSE
-360 TYQYTTTGQQ
+360 QTTTTGKQ
-370 LYNYLEA
+370 L
-377 NDITSGVSVDS
+377 
-388 DGWISISYDNSKGT
+388 
-402 STKYFNYFTKNLDI
+402 
-416 ETNTN
+416 
-421 YLIVTEIKKSSGN
+421 
-434 GSLLSVSNYGTGGQF
+434 
-449 KYGTI
+449 
-454 YKIEET
+454 
-460 SPRTY
+460 
-465 AVVNTTKDSFE
+465 
-476 NTHSGLRTYV
+476 
-486 GFQPGQSGTIIFRLS
+486 
-501 VIKDT
+501 
-506 EINANNF
+506 
-513 IYEPYT
+513 
-519 GGKPS
+519 
-524 PSIDYPQDIKT
+524 
-535 CQGDNILPYPYVD
+535 LPYPY
-548 KTKTIN
+548 TETSKTIN
-554 GITFVDNGDGSIS
+554 GITYTVNDDGS
-567 VNGTATN
+567 VLLNGTSTGDS
-574 NASFTLFGSSVNQE
+574 SFNFYGSTSGQSTDDIPGDYVSGGIPDAHIRVISRESSNYHVLADNSV
-588 KILGNYL
+588 G
-595 FGGSSKVWYRI
+595 F
-606 VHYEKPDYSVL
+606 
-617 VTSKGNVSTP
+617 TS
-627 IDKSNFNT
+627 IDKSTYTKGYVEIKITAGKKFDNVLIKPMLSNEQSIDWEPYTGGQPSPSPDYPQEISSIEGNLEFNCRGKNLYNYKDTISVSEGVTVDDEGWITISGENNNGSGTVYKNYFGKTMSLKYNTNYNLIIEIKNVTGT
-635 GYIELIVPKGY
+635 GYISFISEDANKSAQQFKITFNRQLDSLNSGEIINAITTSKDDFSDVNIGLRTFTSFVSGQSGSITFRMSVIEDTTITPENFVYEPYRASEYTIDLQGNEMVELPNGVKDEL
-646 KVENE
+646 V
-651 VIMPIMSID
+651 ID
-660 KITKF
+660 KYGNTL
-665 EPYKSVLIKSENE
+665 LIKNTGKAVLTGSENW
-678 NLFNKDTIRYIQFGT
+678 KDDWQTSTTPDYIQFY
-693 RNGEVITSNIL
+693 L
-704 SSPQVLNLVLTY
+704 
-716 EPIEVRQG
+716 
-724 ETVYISADIKLN
+724 SADFLNNNYIKATSKNTLVN
-736 EGSIGNFSTLNDN
+736 RFKAEGSVWVYSKEMLAINEDVKYTLQ
-749 VIPGWKAIEAPIV
+749 VKMLRSRV
-762 SNIFQRYQTSFTY
+762 S
-775 NKDSTIN
+775 D
-782 KVLIQM
+782 
-788 MQLQGTIS
+788 
-796 IKNIKISKI
+796 
-805 SNIEYTQY
+805 
-813 KNNNIPYSLKGNFLA
+813 LA
-828 SEDYIFDDRL
+828 SFKEWLSTHNTIVYYRLANPQTIPLGTLSAEDL
-838 YKNTALITLDGR
+838 AKL
-850 EEWEYDSKYKY
+850 K
-861 FKCPTFDFQ
+861 TFD
-870 GLIPLN
+870 GYNNL
-876 KKNSQKSTHFIITDD
+876 FINTN
-891 WASFRDGI
+891 
-899 DKDGLFRINNI
+899 L
-910 GYRICIRNTKITN
+910 GYM
-923 IEDFKEFLS
+923 D
-932 NNPIKIIYQLENS
+932 IK
-945 YSVDLETI
+945 V
-953 NSLPLFENYNY
+953 
-964 VTNSQNLNMELT
+964 T

-996 GIVNNKQFL
+996 GIVDNKQFL

-1072 QGLKIP
+1072 QGLRIP

-1129 NGQKTTDANFY
+1129 NGQKTTDANLY

>member
-70 KGDYITEVP
+70 KGDYITEIP

-176 DKQEGKGLSTN
+176 DKQEGKGLSSN

-290 VMEQLDSDGKSMPAD
+290 IMEQLDSDGKSIPAD

-320 DNLNHEMYMG
+320 ENLNHEMYMG
-330 PPDKNTKTGNYIEID
+330 PPDKDEVEGTDIIVD
-345 NAAEASAN
+345 NGAEATLFALGGDGKSEQ
-353 KVKIYGE
+353 VVTQG
-360 TYQYTTTGQQ
+360 YQ
-370 LYNYLEA
+370 
-377 NDITSGVSVDS
+377 I
-388 DGWISISYDNSKGT
+388 
-402 STKYFNYFTKNLDI
+402 FNPNREYPFT
-416 ETNTN
+416 E
-421 YLIVTEIKKSSGN
+421 
-434 GSLLSVSNYGTGGQF
+434 
-449 KYGTI
+449 
-454 YKIEET
+454 
-460 SPRTY
+460 
-465 AVVNTTKDSFE
+465 
-476 NTHSGLRTYV
+476 
-486 GFQPGQSGTIIFRLS
+486 
-501 VIKDT
+501 
-506 EINANNF
+506 
-513 IYEPYT
+513 
-519 GGKPS
+519 
-524 PSIDYPQDIKT
+524 
-535 CQGDNILPYPYVD
+535 
-548 KTKTIN
+548 N
-554 GITFVDNGDGSIS
+554 GITFSKNKDGSITLDGVCTVPEGSTGINFKFDTGYSQEIQTNMNGKTYTLHVKTTGKGELSNIGLKYQANSDRLTISNVYTNQEYKKTDIYTKRETDTSLLYFASFIKANIEFKNFTIYMLMYEGEEDASKEFEPYTNGIPSPSPDYEQPINSIEGSLEFACNGKNVFNTSSLATPTKNIGPSSGNIYNLKPNTTYTISTNIVSDPNSQNGIEPMIGIPKNTNAYIFVSSNVDVSS
-567 VNGTATN
+567 VTSADQGIGTTN
-574 NASFTLFGSSVNQE
+574 NNSRTITTDGTGNIYVGIRSGTTDKLLNLINQGGYVQIEQGSQATEYEPYQSNEVTFDLGEEKLRSVGDVKDE
-588 KILGNYL
+588 LVVDLDTG
-595 FGGSSKVWYRI
+595 
-606 VHYEKPDYSVL
+606 DY
-617 VTSKGNVSTP
+617 
-627 IDKSNFNT
+627 
-635 GYIELIVPKGY
+635 Y
-646 KVENE
+646 KVENVGE
-651 VIMPIMSID
+651 VVFDGVNKKTYYKHASITSD
-660 KITKF
+660 TKGF
-665 EPYKSVLIKSENE
+665 YSLGLQNKNKNFSNGYTEGTLCNYFKAVGGTAQSAFDNNTDGLWWEGSSELCYLIIEKTTIEEVNNWFSEHNTIIDYPLATPTTKKLGTLSTE
-678 NLFNKDTIRYIQFGT
+678 DLAKLSTFDGYNNLFINTNLGYMNIR
-693 RNGEVITSNIL
+693 V
-704 SSPQVLNLVLTY
+704 
-716 EPIEVRQG
+716 
-724 ETVYISADIKLN
+724 
-736 EGSIGNFSTLNDN
+736 
-749 VIPGWKAIEAPIV
+749 
-762 SNIFQRYQTSFTY
+762 
-775 NKDSTIN
+775 
-782 KVLIQM
+782 
-788 MQLQGTIS
+788 
-796 IKNIKISKI
+796 
-805 SNIEYTQY
+805 
-813 KNNNIPYSLKGNFLA
+813 
-828 SEDYIFDDRL
+828 
-838 YKNTALITLDGR
+838 
-850 EEWEYDSKYKY
+850 
-861 FKCPTFDFQ
+861 
-870 GLIPLN
+870 
-876 KKNSQKSTHFIITDD
+876 
-891 WASFRDGI
+891 
-899 DKDGLFRINNI
+899 
-910 GYRICIRNTKITN
+910 
-923 IEDFKEFLS
+923 
-932 NNPIKIIYQLENS
+932 
-945 YSVDLETI
+945 
-953 NSLPLFENYNY
+953 
-964 VTNSQNLNMELT
+964 T

-996 GIVNNKQFL
+996 GIVDNKQSL

-1119 SGLTPVSITL
+1119 SGLTPVSVTL

-1140 APTSGGT
+1140 APISGGT

>member
-158 LSDYYNKDSVN
+158 LTDYYNKDSVN

-176 DKQEGKGLSTN
+176 DKQEGKGLSSN

-221 EIRQEIDK
+221 EIRQEINK

-290 VMEQLDSDGKSMPAD
+290 IMEQLDSDGKSIPAD

-320 DNLNHEMYMG
+320 ENLNHEMYMG
-330 PPDKNTKTGNYIEID
+330 PPDKDEVEGTDVIVD
-345 NAAEASAN
+345 NGAEATLFDLSGDG
-353 KVKIYGE
+353 KSEQV
-360 TYQYTTTGQQ
+360 TTTGKNKIGFVNNTAIDNG
-370 LYNYLEA
+370 LT
-377 NDITSGVSVDS
+377 ITFAD
-388 DGWISISYDNSKGT
+388 DNTITINGT
-402 STKYFNYFTKNLDI
+402 STTNLNKQYKILQDINKYVPDADYTAQIFYVGGSL
-416 ETNTN
+416 
-421 YLIVTEIKKSSGN
+421 N
-434 GSLLSVSNYGTGGQF
+434 GSNERILFCIRGGLTEDTGSLTVSGYFGASKSQNYEQAITQKSPSDEGYMTAVQIMCNEGITFDNLKLKFQF
-449 KYGTI
+449 
-454 YKIEET
+454 EEGST
-460 SPRTY
+460 S
-465 AVVNTTKDSFE
+465 
-476 NTHSGLRTYV
+476 
-486 GFQPGQSGTIIFRLS
+486 
-501 VIKDT
+501 T
-506 EINANNF
+506 EF
-513 IYEPYT
+513 EPYT
-519 GGKPS
+519 GSQPS
-524 PSIDYPQDIKT
+524 PSPDYPQPINSIEGSLEFECRGKNYTYLDHTKYSQNCTIENDIAT
-535 CQGDNILPYPYVD
+535 
-548 KTKTIN
+548 TI
-554 GITFVDNGDGSIS
+554 
-567 VNGTATN
+567 
-574 NASFTLFGSSVNQE
+574 E
-588 KILGNYL
+588 LGNYGWANIGMNKVKL
-595 FGGSSKVWYRI
+595 SKGVYYLSADIRIKSGACNKMNYLRLGSSNFTSINNPTMSNDFQRYVFSNELLEKLETWSFGIQVDI
-606 VHYEKPDYSVL
+606 ANDAVLEIKNIMISKENSEYEPYQSNQATFNLGHEKLRSVGD
-617 VTSKGNVSTP
+617 VK
-627 IDKSNFNT
+627 D
-635 GYIELIVPKGY
+635 ELIVDLDTGDYY
-646 KVENE
+646 KVENVGE
-651 VIMPIMSID
+651 VVLDGSVDFLPFTGDTDNGINKYGNVLFVNYDILNEKRAVKPYTEYPTVISNYFKEIEENIWIGEKVAID
-660 KITKF
+660 VAGSQVIFVVPQT
-665 EPYKSVLIKSENE
+665 LATTSEEFGTWLQQHNVVIDYRLE
-678 NLFNKDTIRYIQFGT
+678 NPQTVPLGTLPAEDLAKLSTFDGYNNLFINTNLGYMNIR
-693 RNGEVITSNIL
+693 V
-704 SSPQVLNLVLTY
+704 
-716 EPIEVRQG
+716 
-724 ETVYISADIKLN
+724 
-736 EGSIGNFSTLNDN
+736 
-749 VIPGWKAIEAPIV
+749 
-762 SNIFQRYQTSFTY
+762 
-775 NKDSTIN
+775 
-782 KVLIQM
+782 
-788 MQLQGTIS
+788 
-796 IKNIKISKI
+796 
-805 SNIEYTQY
+805 
-813 KNNNIPYSLKGNFLA
+813 
-828 SEDYIFDDRL
+828 
-838 YKNTALITLDGR
+838 
-850 EEWEYDSKYKY
+850 
-861 FKCPTFDFQ
+861 
-870 GLIPLN
+870 
-876 KKNSQKSTHFIITDD
+876 
-891 WASFRDGI
+891 
-899 DKDGLFRINNI
+899 
-910 GYRICIRNTKITN
+910 
-923 IEDFKEFLS
+923 
-932 NNPIKIIYQLENS
+932 
-945 YSVDLETI
+945 
-953 NSLPLFENYNY
+953 
-964 VTNSQNLNMELT
+964 T

-996 GIVNNKQFL
+996 GIVDNKQSL

-1072 QGLKIP
+1072 QGLRIP
-1078 TKVSQLENDSNYI
+1078 TKVSQLENDSKYI

-1119 SGLTPVSITL
+1119 SGITPVSVTL

-1140 APTSGGT
+1140 APASGGT
-1147 ANQILISQGDAAP
+1147 ASQILISQGDAAP

-1178 ISDTQPEAPSSGFI
+1178 ISNTQPEAPSSGFI

>member
-169 ELLDTKV
+169 KLLDAKV
-176 DKQEGKGLSTN
+176 DKQEGKGLSSN
-187 DYTNAEKSKLASLE
+187 DYTDAEQSKLASLE

-221 EIRQEIDK
+221 EIRQEINK

-290 VMEQLDSDGKSMPAD
+290 IMEQLDSDGKSIPAD

-310 DRIRILYKDL
+310 ERIRILYKDL
-320 DNLNHEMYMG
+320 ENLNHEMYMG
-330 PPDKNTKTGNYIEID
+330 PPDKDEIEGTDVIVD
-345 NAAEASAN
+345 NGAEATLFALSGDG
-353 KVKIYGE
+353 KSEQV
-360 TYQYTTTGQQ
+360 TTTGKNKIGFVNNTAIDNG
-370 LYNYLEA
+370 LT
-377 NDITSGVSVDS
+377 ITFAD
-388 DGWISISYDNSKGT
+388 DNTITINGT
-402 STKYFNYFTKNLDI
+402 STTNLNKQYKILQDINKYVPDADYTAQIFYVGGSL
-416 ETNTN
+416 
-421 YLIVTEIKKSSGN
+421 N
-434 GSLLSVSNYGTGGQF
+434 GSNERILFCIRGGLTEDTGSLTVSGYFGASKSQNYEQAITQKSPSDEGYMTAVQIMCNEGITFDNLKLKFQF
-449 KYGTI
+449 
-454 YKIEET
+454 EEGST
-460 SPRTY
+460 S
-465 AVVNTTKDSFE
+465 
-476 NTHSGLRTYV
+476 
-486 GFQPGQSGTIIFRLS
+486 
-501 VIKDT
+501 T
-506 EINANNF
+506 EF
-513 IYEPYT
+513 EPYT
-519 GGKPS
+519 GSQPS
-524 PSIDYPQDIKT
+524 PSPDYPQEINSIEGSVEFACRGKNLLN
-535 CQGDNILPYPYVD
+535 NIL
-548 KTKTIN
+548 TSGTRN
-554 GITFVDNGDGSIS
+554 GITYTVNEDKS
-567 VNGTATN
+567 VTLNGTATTITWLILN
-574 NASFTLFGSSVNQE
+574 NSITFSAGTYTMSQGNDNNSVRMFCNALHGYTQNGVRTATLTEEKTSDVSINIPEGTTVSNLTIYPMIKESTTSTEYEPYQSNRVTFNLGQE
-588 KILGNYL
+588 KLRSVGDVKDEL
-595 FGGSSKVWYRI
+595 VVDLDTG
-606 VHYEKPDYSVL
+606 DY
-617 VTSKGNVSTP
+617 
-627 IDKSNFNT
+627 
-635 GYIELIVPKGY
+635 Y
-646 KVENE
+646 KVENINE
-651 VIMPIMSID
+651 YIYTGNENID
-660 KITKF
+660 EISNNKF
-665 EPYKSVLIKSENE
+665 QLNIANIGQGAARDGYNNTISMCSHFKSVPL
-678 NLFNKDTIRYIQFGT
+678 
-693 RNGEVITSNIL
+693 GELSQNI
-704 SSPQVLNLVLTY
+704 
-716 EPIEVRQG
+716 
-724 ETVYISADIKLN
+724 
-736 EGSIGNFSTLNDN
+736 
-749 VIPGWKAIEAPIV
+749 
-762 SNIFQRYQTSFTY
+762 
-775 NKDSTIN
+775 
-782 KVLIQM
+782 
-788 MQLQGTIS
+788 
-796 IKNIKISKI
+796 
-805 SNIEYTQY
+805 
-813 KNNNIPYSLKGNFLA
+813 
-828 SEDYIFDDRL
+828 
-838 YKNTALITLDGR
+838 
-850 EEWEYDSKYKY
+850 
-861 FKCPTFDFQ
+861 
-870 GLIPLN
+870 
-876 KKNSQKSTHFIITDD
+876 
-891 WASFRDGI
+891 
-899 DKDGLFRINNI
+899 
-910 GYRICIRNTKITN
+910 
-923 IEDFKEFLS
+923 
-932 NNPIKIIYQLENS
+932 NS
-945 YSVDLETI
+945 YSISQQNSYFRIDENTTLEEIKTILQGNNVVVNYQLQNPTTKKLGTLSSEDLAKLSTFDGYNNLFI
-953 NSLPLFENYNY
+953 N
-964 VTNSQNLNMELT
+964 TNLGYMNIRVT

-996 GIVNNKQFL
+996 GIVDNKQSL

-1072 QGLKIP
+1072 QGLRIP
-1078 TKVSQLENDSNYI
+1078 TKVSQLENDSKYI

-1119 SGLTPVSITL
+1119 SGITPVSVTL

-1140 APTSGGT
+1140 APASGGT
-1147 ANQILISQGDAAP
+1147 ASQILISQGDAAP

-1178 ISDTQPEAPSSGFI
+1178 ISNTQPEAPSSGFI

>member
-107 HFSRQV
+107 HFSRQI

-176 DKQEGKGLSTN
+176 DKQEGKGLSSN
-187 DYTNAEKSKLASLE
+187 DYTNADKSKLASLE

-221 EIRQEIDK
+221 EIRQEINK

-234 EAMSEKIEDIDKTND
+234 ETMSEKIENIDKTND

-290 VMEQLDSDGKSMPAD
+290 IMEQLDSDGKSIPAD

-320 DNLNHEMYMG
+320 ENLNHEMYMG
-330 PPDKNTKTGNYIEID
+330 PPDKDEVEGTDIVID
-345 NAAEASAN
+345 NGAEATLFALGGDGKSEQVVTTGAN
-353 KVKIYGE
+353 LFENKYETQTKNGITLTKNEDGTITLNGTCNSSE
-360 TYQYTTTGQQ
+360 TYNDFNLIDLFSYSGEKIASVEVISGSATGLTEWQLTDNNWGNVLFMGIQNNINPNSQQFAEGITYTR
-370 LYNYLEA
+370 
-377 NDITSGVSVDS
+377 
-388 DGWISISYDNSKGT
+388 
-402 STKYFNYFTKNLDI
+402 ST
-416 ETNTN
+416 
-421 YLIVTEIKKSSGN
+421 
-434 GSLLSVSNYGTGGQF
+434 
-449 KYGTI
+449 
-454 YKIEET
+454 
-460 SPRTY
+460 
-465 AVVNTTKDSFE
+465 
-476 NTHSGLRTYV
+476 LRV
-486 GFQPGQSGTIIFRLS
+486 
-501 VIKDT
+501 
-506 EINANNF
+506 ANNCVCNNLKF
-513 IYEPYT
+513 GLQIQNGTEVKPYEPYT
-519 GGKPS
+519 GGQPS
-524 PSIDYPQDIKT
+524 PSPDYPQEINSIEGNLEFACRGKNLLNASDELNGVYRGI
-535 CQGDNILPYPYVD
+535 NILSENQKLNFSGTTEATYINTKLIKFDEILTSGTSFYFNVVSNAPSPVTFKIWGYNSNNKLISTFNTYAGHVIKPLEDVVKWSLVCEKMTIGSAYDFDVTIQLEKGTQATEYEPYVEP
-548 KTKTIN
+548 N
-554 GITFVDNGDGSIS
+554 EVTFDLGEEKLRSVGDVKDELVVDLSTGD
-567 VNGTATN
+567 
-574 NASFTLFGSSVNQE
+574 
-588 KILGNYL
+588 Y
-595 FGGSSKVWYRI
+595 
-606 VHYEKPDYSVL
+606 
-617 VTSKGNVSTP
+617 
-627 IDKSNFNT
+627 
-635 GYIELIVPKGY
+635 Y
-646 KVENE
+646 KVENVGE
-651 VIMPIMSID
+651 VVLDGSTDESWFNVPDGTGKERYTSSI
-660 KITKF
+660 IQNLVYTGTKLCQSNYF
-665 EPYKSVLIKSENE
+665 KSSTSENYYE
-678 NLFNKDTIRYIQFGT
+678 DGTIRIAPSGGVSIYDDLFTSVDNCKQWLSTHNTIVDYILKTPTTKKLGTLSPEDLAKLSTFDGYNNLFINTNLGYMNIR
-693 RNGEVITSNIL
+693 V
-704 SSPQVLNLVLTY
+704 
-716 EPIEVRQG
+716 
-724 ETVYISADIKLN
+724 
-736 EGSIGNFSTLNDN
+736 
-749 VIPGWKAIEAPIV
+749 
-762 SNIFQRYQTSFTY
+762 
-775 NKDSTIN
+775 
-782 KVLIQM
+782 
-788 MQLQGTIS
+788 
-796 IKNIKISKI
+796 
-805 SNIEYTQY
+805 
-813 KNNNIPYSLKGNFLA
+813 
-828 SEDYIFDDRL
+828 
-838 YKNTALITLDGR
+838 
-850 EEWEYDSKYKY
+850 
-861 FKCPTFDFQ
+861 
-870 GLIPLN
+870 
-876 KKNSQKSTHFIITDD
+876 
-891 WASFRDGI
+891 
-899 DKDGLFRINNI
+899 
-910 GYRICIRNTKITN
+910 
-923 IEDFKEFLS
+923 
-932 NNPIKIIYQLENS
+932 
-945 YSVDLETI
+945 
-953 NSLPLFENYNY
+953 
-964 VTNSQNLNMELT
+964 T

-996 GIVNNKQFL
+996 GIVDNKQFL

-1119 SGLTPVSITL
+1119 SGITPVSVTL

-1147 ANQILISQGDAAP
+1147 ANQILVSNGNAAP
-1160 VWQNNTAVQ
+1160 EWQNNTAVQ

>member
-169 ELLDTKV
+169 KLLDTKV

-290 VMEQLDSDGKSMPAD
+290 IMEQLDSDGKSIPAD

-320 DNLNHEMYMG
+320 ENLNHEMYMG
-330 PPDKNTKTGNYIEID
+330 PPDKDEVEGTDIVID
-345 NAAEASAN
+345 NGAEATLFALSGDGASEQ
-353 KVKIYGE
+353 V
-360 TYQYTTTGQQ
+360 TTTGKN
-370 LYNYLEA
+370 LYNYEDTIA
-377 NDITSGVSVDS
+377 VGNDITVDEE
-388 DGWISISYDNSKGT
+388 GYITISYDNSQGE
-402 STKYFNYFTKNLDI
+402 STVYKNYFTNPISLLKA
-416 ETNTN
+416 NTN
-421 YLIVTEIKKSSGN
+421 YSFFAEVKSISGQGYFAMTSSDATSSVQQFNIPSIRTSIDFTDINNGEIIKKDYTSKENLNDSTINIGVRTFVGFDAGESGSITFRI
-434 GSLLSVSNYGTGGQF
+434 SLLEDTSV
-449 KYGTI
+449 
-454 YKIEET
+454 T
-460 SPRTY
+460 SE
-465 AVVNTTKDSFE
+465 SF
-476 NTHSGLRTYV
+476 V
-486 GFQPGQSGTIIFRLS
+486 
-501 VIKDT
+501 
-506 EINANNF
+506 
-513 IYEPYT
+513 YEPYT
-519 GGKPS
+519 DGQPS
-524 PSIDYPQDIKT
+524 PSPDYPQEISSIEGNLEFNCRGKNLVDYRNIHSNRGLTVALNDNGSVTITGTPTGDIDGNYVILL
-535 CQGDNILPYPYVD
+535 QSYNIDNILKDGETYTLSQNIPAFIYLQVNAIPKRNGSILYITSSNSNTEKSKTFTVD
-548 KTKTIN
+548 KSNYTYSVGIQSGLEQDVGENIN
-554 GITFVDNGDGSIS
+554 L
-567 VNGTATN
+567 
-574 NASFTLFGSSVNQE
+574 TLFFQLEQGSQATE
-588 KILGNYL
+588 YEPYQGQTYDIDLQGNEMVEL
-595 FGGSSKVWYRI
+595 PNGVKD
-606 VHYEKPDYSVL
+606 EL
-617 VTSKGNVSTP
+617 VIDKYGNVSLIKNVGKIILDGSEDENWKLDT
-627 IDKSNFNT
+627 ISSGTDIRQFSIIFGGVYTNNT
-635 GYIELIVPKGY
+635 GQSPTLLSDYFQG
-646 KVENE
+646 
-651 VIMPIMSID
+651 VIWDNSWL
-660 KITKF
+660 KNNTVT
-665 EPYKSVLIKSENE
+665 PYKYGNSSGLRLYSNQFEDVNALKTWLSSHNTAVYYTLETPQTIPLGTLSAGDLAKLSTFDGYN
-678 NLFNKDTIRYIQFGT
+678 NLFINTNLGYMNIR
-693 RNGEVITSNIL
+693 V
-704 SSPQVLNLVLTY
+704 
-716 EPIEVRQG
+716 
-724 ETVYISADIKLN
+724 
-736 EGSIGNFSTLNDN
+736 
-749 VIPGWKAIEAPIV
+749 
-762 SNIFQRYQTSFTY
+762 
-775 NKDSTIN
+775 
-782 KVLIQM
+782 
-788 MQLQGTIS
+788 
-796 IKNIKISKI
+796 
-805 SNIEYTQY
+805 
-813 KNNNIPYSLKGNFLA
+813 
-828 SEDYIFDDRL
+828 
-838 YKNTALITLDGR
+838 
-850 EEWEYDSKYKY
+850 
-861 FKCPTFDFQ
+861 
-870 GLIPLN
+870 
-876 KKNSQKSTHFIITDD
+876 
-891 WASFRDGI
+891 
-899 DKDGLFRINNI
+899 
-910 GYRICIRNTKITN
+910 
-923 IEDFKEFLS
+923 
-932 NNPIKIIYQLENS
+932 
-945 YSVDLETI
+945 
-953 NSLPLFENYNY
+953 
-964 VTNSQNLNMELT
+964 T

-996 GIVNNKQFL
+996 GIVDNKQSL

-1072 QGLKIP
+1072 QGLRIP

-1119 SGLTPVSITL
+1119 SGLTPVSVTL

-1140 APTSGGT
+1140 APASGGT
-1147 ANQILISQGDAAP
+1147 ANQILVSQGDTAP

>member
-107 HFSRQV
+107 HFSRQI

-187 DYTNAEKSKLASLE
+187 DYTNAEKSKLAGLE

-234 EAMSEKIEDIDKTND
+234 EDMSEKIEDIDKTND

-290 VMEQLDSDGKSMPAD
+290 IMEQLDSDGKSIPAD

-310 DRIRILYKDL
+310 ERIRILYKDL
-320 DNLNHEMYMG
+320 ENLNHEMYMG
-330 PPDKNTKTGNYIEID
+330 PPDKDEVEGADVIID
-345 NAAEASAN
+345 NGAEATLFALSGDGKSEQA
-353 KVKIYGE
+353 V
-360 TYQYTTTGQQ
+360 TTGKNLLPNNVTGYTSNGITIAKNEEGTLILNGTTIAGMTINIATNITLPAGTYTNSIDHMRKGIYLSFDNIGDTMLNGAQ
-370 LYNYLEA
+370 LNSSK
-377 NDITSGVSVDS
+377 TFT
-388 DGWISISYDNSKGT
+388 ISE
-402 STKYFNYFTKNLDI
+402 STKYNKYF
-416 ETNTN
+416 
-421 YLIVTEIKKSSGN
+421 
-434 GSLLSVSNYGTGGQF
+434 
-449 KYGTI
+449 I
-454 YKIEET
+454 YI
-460 SPRTY
+460 
-465 AVVNTTKDSFE
+465 D
-476 NTHSGLRTYV
+476 
-486 GFQPGQSGTIIFRLS
+486 SGTTFNNEIFKIQVEEGS
-501 VIKDT
+501 AAT
-506 EINANNF
+506 S
-513 IYEPYT
+513 YEPYT
-519 GGKPS
+519 GGQPS
-524 PSIDYPQDIKT
+524 PSPDYPQEINSIEGSLEFNCRGKNLYELRDYDGTVIGMNLKIENQILT
-535 CQGDNILPYPYVD
+535 LDGTSNSAWFSIGNISNQSNIPRLKKD
-548 KTKTIN
+548 KDYT
-554 GITFVDNGDGSIS
+554 ITFISTFNKDLNCTLWNDVDNVIIQGVQCNPVKANSKSSFTFKCSYDEIL
-567 VNGTATN
+567 TN
-574 NASFTLFGSSVNQE
+574 FRIAFASFTVGEKVQGTMKIMIEEGMQATPYEPYQSNQATFNLGHEKLRSVGDVKDE
-588 KILGNYL
+588 LVVDLDTG
-595 FGGSSKVWYRI
+595 
-606 VHYEKPDYSVL
+606 DY
-617 VTSKGNVSTP
+617 
-627 IDKSNFNT
+627 
-635 GYIELIVPKGY
+635 Y
-646 KVENE
+646 KVENVGE
-651 VIMPIMSID
+651 YVFDGSDDENWKLDAITAGTEIRQFSNLIGNVLDKND
-660 KITKF
+660 KIVRVTSNYFKGVIWNLSWTFNNTITAYTYGNLSGVRLQSDKF
-665 EPYKSVLIKSENE
+665 EDVEQLKQWLSTNNTIVDYVLQTPTTKKLGTLSTEDLAKLSTFDGYN
-678 NLFNKDTIRYIQFGT
+678 NLFINT
-693 RNGEVITSNIL
+693 
-704 SSPQVLNLVLTY
+704 NLGY
-716 EPIEVRQG
+716 
-724 ETVYISADIKLN
+724 
-736 EGSIGNFSTLNDN
+736 
-749 VIPGWKAIEAPIV
+749 
-762 SNIFQRYQTSFTY
+762 
-775 NKDSTIN
+775 
-782 KVLIQM
+782 M
-788 MQLQGTIS
+788 
-796 IKNIKISKI
+796 NIK
-805 SNIEYTQY
+805 
-813 KNNNIPYSLKGNFLA
+813 
-828 SEDYIFDDRL
+828 
-838 YKNTALITLDGR
+838 
-850 EEWEYDSKYKY
+850 
-861 FKCPTFDFQ
+861 
-870 GLIPLN
+870 
-876 KKNSQKSTHFIITDD
+876 
-891 WASFRDGI
+891 
-899 DKDGLFRINNI
+899 
-910 GYRICIRNTKITN
+910 
-923 IEDFKEFLS
+923 
-932 NNPIKIIYQLENS
+932 
-945 YSVDLETI
+945 V
-953 NSLPLFENYNY
+953 
-964 VTNSQNLNMELT
+964 T

-996 GIVNNKQFL
+996 GIVDNKQSL

-1072 QGLKIP
+1072 QGLRIP
-1078 TKVSQLENDSNYI
+1078 TKVSQLENDSKYI

-1119 SGLTPVSITL
+1119 SGLTPVSVTL

-1140 APTSGGT
+1140 APASGGT

-1178 ISDTQPEAPSSGFI
+1178 ISNTQPEAPSSGFI

>member
-70 KGDYITEVP
+70 KGDYITEIP

-169 ELLDTKV
+169 KLLDTKV
-176 DKQEGKGLSTN
+176 DKQEGKGLSSN
-187 DYTNAEKSKLASLE
+187 DYTNADKSKLASLE

-234 EAMSEKIEDIDKTND
+234 ETMSEKIENIDKTND

-290 VMEQLDSDGKSMPAD
+290 IMEQLDSDGKSIPAD

-320 DNLNHEMYMG
+320 ENLNHEMYMG
-330 PPDKNTKTGNYIEID
+330 PPDKDEVEGTDIVID
-345 NAAEASAN
+345 NGAEATLFALSGDGASEQ
-353 KVKIYGE
+353 V
-360 TYQYTTTGQQ
+360 TTTGKNKIGFVNNTAIDNG
-370 LYNYLEA
+370 LT
-377 NDITSGVSVDS
+377 ITFAD
-388 DGWISISYDNSKGT
+388 DNTITINGT
-402 STKYFNYFTKNLDI
+402 STTNLNKQYKILQDINKYVPDADYTAQIFYVGGSL
-416 ETNTN
+416 
-421 YLIVTEIKKSSGN
+421 N
-434 GSLLSVSNYGTGGQF
+434 GSNERILFCIRGGLTEDTGSLTVSG
-449 KYGTI
+449 
-454 YKIEET
+454 
-460 SPRTY
+460 
-465 AVVNTTKDSFE
+465 
-476 NTHSGLRTYV
+476 YV
-486 GFQPGQSGTIIFRLS
+486 GASKSQNYEQAITQKSPSDEGYMTAVQIMCNEGITFDNLKLKFQFEEGSTS
-501 VIKDT
+501 T
-506 EINANNF
+506 EF
-513 IYEPYT
+513 EPYT
-519 GGKPS
+519 GSQPS
-524 PSIDYPQDIKT
+524 PSPDYPQEINSIEGSLEFT
-535 CQGDNILPYPYVD
+535 CNDN
-548 KTKTIN
+548 K
-554 GITFVDNGDGSIS
+554 
-567 VNGTATN
+567 
-574 NASFTLFGSSVNQE
+574 GSSNQVTFDLGEE
-588 KILGNYL
+588 KLRSVGDVKDEL
-595 FGGSSKVWYRI
+595 VVDLDTG
-606 VHYEKPDYSVL
+606 DY
-617 VTSKGNVSTP
+617 
-627 IDKSNFNT
+627 
-635 GYIELIVPKGY
+635 Y
-646 KVENE
+646 KVENVGE
-651 VIMPIMSID
+651 VVLDGSTDENWANVPDGTGKERYTSSI
-660 KITKF
+660 IQNLVYTGTKLCQSNYF
-665 EPYKSVLIKSENE
+665 KSSTSENYYE
-678 NLFNKDTIRYIQFGT
+678 DGTIRIAPSGGVTIYDDLFTSVDNCKQWLSTHNTIVDYILQKPTTKKLGTLSSEDLAKLSTFDGYNNLFINTNLGYMNIR
-693 RNGEVITSNIL
+693 V
-704 SSPQVLNLVLTY
+704 
-716 EPIEVRQG
+716 
-724 ETVYISADIKLN
+724 
-736 EGSIGNFSTLNDN
+736 
-749 VIPGWKAIEAPIV
+749 
-762 SNIFQRYQTSFTY
+762 
-775 NKDSTIN
+775 
-782 KVLIQM
+782 
-788 MQLQGTIS
+788 
-796 IKNIKISKI
+796 
-805 SNIEYTQY
+805 
-813 KNNNIPYSLKGNFLA
+813 
-828 SEDYIFDDRL
+828 
-838 YKNTALITLDGR
+838 
-850 EEWEYDSKYKY
+850 
-861 FKCPTFDFQ
+861 
-870 GLIPLN
+870 
-876 KKNSQKSTHFIITDD
+876 
-891 WASFRDGI
+891 
-899 DKDGLFRINNI
+899 
-910 GYRICIRNTKITN
+910 
-923 IEDFKEFLS
+923 
-932 NNPIKIIYQLENS
+932 
-945 YSVDLETI
+945 
-953 NSLPLFENYNY
+953 
-964 VTNSQNLNMELT
+964 T

-996 GIVNNKQFL
+996 GIVDNKQSL

-1119 SGLTPVSITL
+1119 SGITPVSVTL

-1140 APTSGGT
+1140 APASGGT
-1147 ANQILISQGDAAP
+1147 ANQILVSQGDAAP

>member
-94 TESYVLDKIANIE
+94 TESYVLDKVANIE
-107 HFSRQV
+107 HFSRQI

-176 DKQEGKGLSTN
+176 DKQEGKGLSSN
-187 DYTNAEKSKLASLE
+187 DYTNADKSKLASLE

-290 VMEQLDSDGKSMPAD
+290 IMEQLDSDGKSIPAD

-320 DNLNHEMYMG
+320 ENLNHEMYMG
-330 PPDKNTKTGNYIEID
+330 PPDKDEVEGTDIIID
-345 NAAEASAN
+345 NGAEATLFALGGDGKSEQEN
-353 KVKIYGE
+353 
-360 TYQYTTTGQQ
+360 TTGAQ
-370 LYNYLEA
+370 LFNA
-377 NDITSGVSVDS
+377 NAIVDS
-388 DGWISISYDNSKGT
+388 DIVVSDNGKTITMPVVS
-402 STKYFNYFTKNLDI
+402 D
-416 ETNTN
+416 
-421 YLIVTEIKKSSGN
+421 GN
-434 GSLLSVSNYGTGGQF
+434 GSIITNVTLQELCPTLQVGDVVYLNFERNLGL
-449 KYGTI
+449 
-454 YKIEET
+454 
-460 SPRTY
+460 TY
-465 AVVNTTKDSFE
+465 
-476 NTHSGLRTYV
+476 
-486 GFQPGQSGTIIFRLS
+486 
-501 VIKDT
+501 
-506 EINANNF
+506 NNF
-513 IYEPYT
+513 INLAGSDTIWYVNTSHEITQSELEGTVYLYGNRFVDGETEQCILTNFRITKGQNDLFEPYT
-519 GGKPS
+519 GGQPS
-524 PSIDYPQDIKT
+524 PSPDYSQEISSVEGNLEFNCRGKNLVDYRNIHSNRGLTVALNDNGSVTITGTPTGDIDGNYVILLQSYNI
-535 CQGDNILPYPYVD
+535 DNILKDGETYTLSQNIPAFIYLQVNAIPKRNGPVLYITSSNSNTEKSKTFTVD
-548 KTKTIN
+548 KSKYTYSVGIQSGLEQDVGENIN
-554 GITFVDNGDGSIS
+554 L
-567 VNGTATN
+567 
-574 NASFTLFGSSVNQE
+574 TLFFQLEQGSQATEYEPYQGQTYNIDLQGNEMVEIPNGAKDELVIDKQGNVNLIKNVGKIILNGSENNWNMITENE
-588 KILGNYL
+588 KYRFSCGVIRSLVEPSTPCFSNYFMSGDPSDGNY
-595 FGGSSKVWYRI
+595 F
-606 VHYEKPDYSVL
+606 
-617 VTSKGNVSTP
+617 
-627 IDKSNFNT
+627 
-635 GYIELIVPKGY
+635 
-646 KVENE
+646 VENT
-651 VIMPIMSID
+651 IKIAPSGAISICTYVASNSIEELKAWLQAHNTTVYYQLANPQTIPLGTLSSAD
-660 KITKF
+660 LAKLSTF
-665 EPYKSVLIKSENE
+665 DGYN
-678 NLFNKDTIRYIQFGT
+678 NLFINTNLGYMNIR
-693 RNGEVITSNIL
+693 V
-704 SSPQVLNLVLTY
+704 
-716 EPIEVRQG
+716 
-724 ETVYISADIKLN
+724 
-736 EGSIGNFSTLNDN
+736 
-749 VIPGWKAIEAPIV
+749 
-762 SNIFQRYQTSFTY
+762 
-775 NKDSTIN
+775 
-782 KVLIQM
+782 
-788 MQLQGTIS
+788 
-796 IKNIKISKI
+796 
-805 SNIEYTQY
+805 
-813 KNNNIPYSLKGNFLA
+813 
-828 SEDYIFDDRL
+828 
-838 YKNTALITLDGR
+838 
-850 EEWEYDSKYKY
+850 
-861 FKCPTFDFQ
+861 
-870 GLIPLN
+870 
-876 KKNSQKSTHFIITDD
+876 
-891 WASFRDGI
+891 
-899 DKDGLFRINNI
+899 
-910 GYRICIRNTKITN
+910 
-923 IEDFKEFLS
+923 
-932 NNPIKIIYQLENS
+932 
-945 YSVDLETI
+945 
-953 NSLPLFENYNY
+953 
-964 VTNSQNLNMELT
+964 T

-996 GIVNNKQFL
+996 GIVDNKQSL

-1072 QGLKIP
+1072 QGLRIP

-1119 SGLTPVSITL
+1119 SGITPVSVTL

>member
-107 HFSRQV
+107 HFSRQI

-169 ELLDTKV
+169 KLLDTKV
-176 DKQEGKGLSTN
+176 DKQEGKGLSSN

-221 EIRQEIDK
+221 EIRQEINK

-290 VMEQLDSDGKSMPAD
+290 IMEQLDSDGKSIPAD

-320 DNLNHEMYMG
+320 ENLNHEMYMG
-330 PPDKNTKTGNYIEID
+330 PPDKDEVEGTDIIVD
-345 NAAEASAN
+345 NGAEATLFALSGDG
-353 KVKIYGE
+353 KSEQV
-360 TYQYTTTGQQ
+360 TTTGKNKFDTFSLRNRTQKIGASTGNIYTLKPKTQ
-370 LYNYLEA
+370 YTVSTNMVTSSSDDSIAIIGTPQSA
-377 NDITSGVSVDS
+377 NAFIFVSSDTTMEIISSNAHGVGTINNISRTLMTDDTGNIFVGIRESASSSLS
-388 DGWISISYDNSKGT
+388 DLISKGG
-402 STKYFNYFTKNLDI
+402 Y
-416 ETNTN
+416 
-421 YLIVTEIKKSSGN
+421 V
-434 GSLLSVSNYGTGGQF
+434 Q
-449 KYGTI
+449 
-454 YKIEET
+454 IEEGSTAT
-460 SPRTY
+460 S
-465 AVVNTTKDSFE
+465 
-476 NTHSGLRTYV
+476 
-486 GFQPGQSGTIIFRLS
+486 
-501 VIKDT
+501 
-506 EINANNF
+506 
-513 IYEPYT
+513 YEPYT
-519 GGKPS
+519 GGQPS
-524 PSIDYPQDIKT
+524 PSPDYPQEISSIEGNLEFNCRGK
-535 CQGDNILPYPYVD
+535 NIF
-548 KTKTIN
+548 TKKSSTQTSN
-554 GITFVDNGDGSIS
+554 GITNVFKDNTLTY
-567 VNGTATN
+567 NGTATLN
-574 NASFTLFGSSVNQE
+574 YSNCVPAGSFKITKGTYTFSITNPLDTSITMRFQKTIEYNSSSFEARINKGETSVTFTLPDDFNYFYFYLLTREGDTYSGRTSIQMEKGTQATEYEPYQSNQVTFNLNDEKLRSVGDVKDE
-588 KILGNYL
+588 LVVDLDTG
-595 FGGSSKVWYRI
+595 
-606 VHYEKPDYSVL
+606 DY
-617 VTSKGNVSTP
+617 
-627 IDKSNFNT
+627 
-635 GYIELIVPKGY
+635 Y
-646 KVENE
+646 KVENVGE
-651 VIMPIMSID
+651 V
-660 KITKF
+660 
-665 EPYKSVLIKSENE
+665 VLDGSENWE
-678 NLFNKDTIRYIQFGT
+678 YTD
-693 RNGEVITSNIL
+693 
-704 SSPQVLNLVLTY
+704 
-716 EPIEVRQG
+716 
-724 ETVYISADIKLN
+724 
-736 EGSIGNFSTLNDN
+736 
-749 VIPGWKAIEAPIV
+749 
-762 SNIFQRYQTSFTY
+762 TY
-775 NKDSTIN
+775 NYFRCPNFDFGEHIPLESKNS
-782 KVLIQM
+782 
-788 MQLQGTIS
+788 LQ
-796 IKNIKISKI
+796 I
-805 SNIEYTQY
+805 SN
-813 KNNNIPYSLKGNFLA
+813 
-828 SEDYIFDDRL
+828 
-838 YKNTALITLDGR
+838 
-850 EEWEYDSKYKY
+850 Y
-861 FKCPTFDFQ
+861 FKIINDW
-870 GLIPLN
+870 
-876 KKNSQKSTHFIITDD
+876 ST
-891 WASFRDGI
+891 FRDSVDLVGI
-899 DKDGLFRINNI
+899 FRISNS
-910 GYRICIRNTKITN
+910 GYKICIRNTNIKTTENFKIWLN
-923 IEDFKEFLS
+923 E
-932 NNPIKIIYQLENS
+932 NNTIIDYQLATSTIKQLGTLSAE
-945 YSVDLETI
+945 DLAKLSTFDGYNNLFI
-953 NSLPLFENYNY
+953 N
-964 VTNSQNLNMELT
+964 TNLGYMNIRVT

-996 GIVNNKQFL
+996 GIVDNKQSL

-1024 IYNGEEWVPVD
+1024 IYNGEEWAPVD

-1119 SGLTPVSITL
+1119 SGLTPVSVTL

-1140 APTSGGT
+1140 APISGGT

>member
-70 KGDYITEVP
+70 KGDYITEIP

-176 DKQEGKGLSTN
+176 DKQEGKGLSSN
-187 DYTNAEKSKLASLE
+187 DYTNADKSKLASLE

-290 VMEQLDSDGKSMPAD
+290 IMEQLDSDGKSMPAD

-320 DNLNHEMYMG
+320 ENLNHEMYMG
-330 PPDKNTKTGNYIEID
+330 PPDKDEVEGTDIIID
-345 NAAEASAN
+345 NGAEATLFALGGDGAS
-353 KVKIYGE
+353 E
-360 TYQYTTTGQQ
+360 QETTTGKN
-370 LYNYLEA
+370 LLNYTNIKPTNNGITNTLNDDGSITTTGSPNYNYLQILNET
-377 NDITSGVSVDS
+377 DITDLLEDGQKYTVMQKNATDKLYIQVTAISNEDVPNYIGLGTNSTNTAIFTVDKKS
-388 DGWISISYDNSKGT
+388 NKSYSISIQTNTIET
-402 STKYFNYFTKNLDI
+402 STDLNI
-416 ETNTN
+416 TNF
-421 YLIVTEIKKSSGN
+421 YQ
-434 GSLLSVSNYGTGGQF
+434 LLKGAYN
-449 KYGTI
+449 
-454 YKIEET
+454 EW
-460 SPRTY
+460 
-465 AVVNTTKDSFE
+465 
-476 NTHSGLRTYV
+476 
-486 GFQPGQSGTIIFRLS
+486 QPF
-501 VIKDT
+501 
-506 EINANNF
+506 
-513 IYEPYT
+513 EPYT
-519 GGKPS
+519 GGQSSPS
-524 PSIDYPQDIKT
+524 PDYPQEISSIE
-535 CQGDNILPYPYVD
+535 DNLEFNCRGKNLYNYKD
-548 KTKTIN
+548 TISVTE
-554 GITFVDNGDGSIS
+554 GITVDDEGWITIS
-567 VNGTATN
+567 GENNNDSGTVYKNYFGKTMSLKYNTN
-574 NASFTLFGSSVNQE
+574 YNLIIEIKN
-588 KILGNYL
+588 
-595 FGGSSKVWYRI
+595 
-606 VHYEKPDYSVL
+606 
-617 VTSKGNVSTP
+617 VTG
-627 IDKSNFNT
+627 T
-635 GYIELIVPKGY
+635 GYISFISADANKSAQQFKITFNRQLDSLNNGEIINAITTSKDDFSDVNIGLRTFISFVSGQSGSITFRMSVIEDTTITPENFVYEPYQASEYVIDLQGNEMVELPNDIKD
-646 KVENE
+646 EL
-651 VIMPIMSID
+651 MID
-660 KITKF
+660 K
-665 EPYKSVLIKSENE
+665 YGNVNLIKNVGKKILNGSENW
-678 NLFNKDTIRYIQFGT
+678 KDDWQTSTTPDYIQFY
-693 RNGEVITSNIL
+693 L
-704 SSPQVLNLVLTY
+704 
-716 EPIEVRQG
+716 
-724 ETVYISADIKLN
+724 SADFLNNNYIKATSKNTLAN
-736 EGSIGNFSTLNDN
+736 RFETEGSVWIYSKEMLAINEDVKYTLQIKMLRSRVSDLISFKEWLSTHNTIVYYQLANPQT
-749 VIPGWKAIEAPIV
+749 IP
-762 SNIFQRYQTSFTY
+762 
-775 NKDSTIN
+775 
-782 KVLIQM
+782 L
-788 MQLQGTIS
+788 GTLS
-796 IKNIKISKI
+796 AEDLAK
-805 SNIEYTQY
+805 
-813 KNNNIPYSLKGNFLA
+813 LK
-828 SEDYIFDDRL
+828 
-838 YKNTALITLDGR
+838 
-850 EEWEYDSKYKY
+850 
-861 FKCPTFDFQ
+861 TFD
-870 GLIPLN
+870 GYNNL
-876 KKNSQKSTHFIITDD
+876 FINTN
-891 WASFRDGI
+891 
-899 DKDGLFRINNI
+899 L
-910 GYRICIRNTKITN
+910 GYM
-923 IEDFKEFLS
+923 D
-932 NNPIKIIYQLENS
+932 IK
-945 YSVDLETI
+945 V
-953 NSLPLFENYNY
+953 
-964 VTNSQNLNMELT
+964 T

-996 GIVNNKQFL
+996 GIVDNKQSL

-1024 IYNGEEWVPVD
+1024 IYNGEEWIPVD

-1072 QGLKIP
+1072 QGLRIP

-1119 SGLTPVSITL
+1119 SGLTPVSVTL

-1140 APTSGGT
+1140 APISGGT
-1147 ANQILISQGDAAP
+1147 ANQILVSNGNAAP
-1160 VWQNNTAVQ
+1160 AWQNNTAVQ

-1178 ISDTQPEAPSSGFI
+1178 ISDIQPEAPSSGFI

>member
-107 HFSRQV
+107 HFSRQI

-187 DYTNAEKSKLASLE
+187 DYTNADKSKLASLE

-290 VMEQLDSDGKSMPAD
+290 IMEQLDSDGKSIPAD

-320 DNLNHEMYMG
+320 ENLNHEMYMG
-330 PPDKNTKTGNYIEID
+330 PPDKDEVEGIDIIID
-345 NAAEASAN
+345 NGAEATLFALGGDGKSEQ
-353 KVKIYGE
+353 VV
-360 TYQYTTTGQQ
+360 TTG
-370 LYNYLEA
+370 A
-377 NDITSGVSVDS
+377 NLFENKYETQTKDGITL
-388 DGWISISYDNSKGT
+388 
-402 STKYFNYFTKNLDI
+402 TKNEDGTITL
-416 ETNTN
+416 
-421 YLIVTEIKKSSGN
+421 N
-434 GSLLSVSNYGTGGQF
+434 GSCSSSEIYNDFNLIDLFSYSGEKIASVEVISGSATGLIEWQLTDNNWGNVLFMGIQNNINPNSQQF
-449 KYGTI
+449 AEGI
-454 YKIEET
+454 
-460 SPRTY
+460 TY
-465 AVVNTTKDSFE
+465 TRST
-476 NTHSGLRTYV
+476 LRV
-486 GFQPGQSGTIIFRLS
+486 
-501 VIKDT
+501 
-506 EINANNF
+506 ANNCVCNNLKF
-513 IYEPYT
+513 GLQIQNGTEVKPYEPYSN
-519 GGKPS
+519 GIPS
-524 PSIDYPQDIKT
+524 PSPDYEQPINSIEGSVEFA
-535 CQGDNILPYPYVD
+535 CNDN
-548 KTKTIN
+548 K
-554 GITFVDNGDGSIS
+554 
-567 VNGTATN
+567 
-574 NASFTLFGSSVNQE
+574 GSSNQ
-588 KILGNYL
+588 
-595 FGGSSKVWYRI
+595 V
-606 VHYEKPDYSVL
+606 
-617 VTSKGNVSTP
+617 
-627 IDKSNFNT
+627 
-635 GYIELIVPKGY
+635 
-646 KVENE
+646 
-651 VIMPIMSID
+651 
-660 KITKF
+660 
-665 EPYKSVLIKSENE
+665 
-678 NLFNKDTIRYIQFGT
+678 
-693 RNGEVITSNIL
+693 
-704 SSPQVLNLVLTY
+704 
-716 EPIEVRQG
+716 
-724 ETVYISADIKLN
+724 
-736 EGSIGNFSTLNDN
+736 
-749 VIPGWKAIEAPIV
+749 
-762 SNIFQRYQTSFTY
+762 
-775 NKDSTIN
+775 
-782 KVLIQM
+782 
-788 MQLQGTIS
+788 
-796 IKNIKISKI
+796 
-805 SNIEYTQY
+805 
-813 KNNNIPYSLKGNFLA
+813 
-828 SEDYIFDDRL
+828 
-838 YKNTALITLDGR
+838 
-850 EEWEYDSKYKY
+850 
-861 FKCPTFDFQ
+861 TFDL
-870 GLIPLN
+870 GEEKLR
-876 KKNSQKSTHFIITDD
+876 SVGDV
-891 WASFRDGI
+891 
-899 DKDGLFRINNI
+899 KDELV
-910 GYRICIRNTKITN
+910 
-923 IEDFKEFLS
+923 
-932 NNPIKIIYQLENS
+932 
-945 YSVDLETI
+945 VDLETGDYFKIENIKELAVLSEEITRNSITEEIIQILTKEIDIMKNIEPTKQGNYLISNYISIDRNQLNSFSGTTNTNKIRI
-953 NSLPLFENYNY
+953 NLDINKFSSLSSVKEWLQSNNVLIDY
-964 VTNSQNLNMELT
+964 VTIKPTTKKLGTLSTEDLAKLSTFDGYNNLFINTNLGYMNIRVT

-996 GIVNNKQFL
+996 GVVDNKQSL

-1024 IYNGEEWVPVD
+1024 IYNGEEWIPVD

-1072 QGLKIP
+1072 QGLRIP

-1119 SGLTPVSITL
+1119 SGITPVSVTL

-1140 APTSGGT
+1140 APASGGT
-1147 ANQILISQGDAAP
+1147 ANQILVSQGDTAP

-1178 ISDTQPEAPSSGFI
+1178 ISDIQPEAPSSGFI

>member
-176 DKQEGKGLSTN
+176 DKQEGKGLSSN
-187 DYTNAEKSKLASLE
+187 DYTNADKSKLASLE

-221 EIRQEIDK
+221 EIRQEINK
-229 LSNES
+229 LSTES

-290 VMEQLDSDGKSMPAD
+290 IMEQLDSDGKSIPAD

-320 DNLNHEMYMG
+320 ENLNHEMYMG
-330 PPDKNTKTGNYIEID
+330 PPDKDEVEGTDIIIDNGAEATLFALSGDGKSEQIVTTGKNLFNKDDSIVKGYHYDINTGELEAYASDWYQETYIEVEPNTTYSLYCGTTNNWIRHIEYNESKEFIIGSISNTFTTNENTKYVRVSSGGDRLDLLQLEKSSSPTEYEPYTGRQPSPNPDYPQEINSIEGSLEFACREKNLYNFNDKKSVSPRYSIDDDGWVTLDLDNRDGSETALFYNYFTNNLPLKPNEKYSVFVEIKDIDVTVVGDVND
-345 NAAEASAN
+345 NISITSVFGSPVTSGQISESFVLYYKNIKKGSIYNQVVTARPDCDTVTDGLRSFCRVSTGT
-353 KVKIYGE
+353 KVKI
-360 TYQYTTTGQQ
+360 T
-370 LYNYLEA
+370 
-377 NDITSGVSVDS
+377 
-388 DGWISISYDNSKGT
+388 
-402 STKYFNYFTKNLDI
+402 
-416 ETNTN
+416 
-421 YLIVTEIKKSSGN
+421 
-434 GSLLSVSNYGTGGQF
+434 
-449 KYGTI
+449 
-454 YKIEET
+454 
-460 SPRTY
+460 
-465 AVVNTTKDSFE
+465 
-476 NTHSGLRTYV
+476 
-486 GFQPGQSGTIIFRLS
+486 FRIS

-506 EINANNF
+506 TKTTQNF
-513 IYEPYT
+513 KYEPYVEPNEVTFNLNDEKLRSVGDVKDELVVDLDT
-519 GGKPS
+519 G
-524 PSIDYPQDIKT
+524 DYYKIENV
-535 CQGDNILPYPYVD
+535 GEVVL
-548 KTKTIN
+548 
-554 GITFVDNGDGSIS
+554 DGS
-567 VNGTATN
+567 
-574 NASFTLFGSSVNQE
+574 E
-588 KILGNYL
+588 
-595 FGGSSKVWYRI
+595 
-606 VHYEKPDYSVL
+606 
-617 VTSKGNVSTP
+617 
-627 IDKSNFNT
+627 
-635 GYIELIVPKGY
+635 
-646 KVENE
+646 
-651 VIMPIMSID
+651 
-660 KITKF
+660 
-665 EPYKSVLIKSENE
+665 
-678 NLFNKDTIRYIQFGT
+678 
-693 RNGEVITSNIL
+693 
-704 SSPQVLNLVLTY
+704 
-716 EPIEVRQG
+716 
-724 ETVYISADIKLN
+724 
-736 EGSIGNFSTLNDN
+736 EG
-749 VIPGWKAIEAPIV
+749 
-762 SNIFQRYQTSFTY
+762 
-775 NKDSTIN
+775 
-782 KVLIQM
+782 
-788 MQLQGTIS
+788 
-796 IKNIKISKI
+796 
-805 SNIEYTQY
+805 
-813 KNNNIPYSLKGNFLA
+813 
-828 SEDYIFDDRL
+828 
-838 YKNTALITLDGR
+838 
-850 EEWEYDSKYKY
+850 WEYNSTYKY
-861 FKCPTFDFQ
+861 FRCPTYNY
-870 GLIPLN
+870 GEAIPLDLKGTQKCN
-876 KKNSQKSTHFIITDD
+876 YFQIIEDWATFRDNINKNSI
-891 WASFRDGI
+891 
-899 DKDGLFRINNI
+899 FRINNK
-910 GYRICIRNTKITN
+910 GYKICIRNTTYTTVEEWKQW
-923 IEDFKEFLS
+923 LS
-932 NNPIKIIYQLENS
+932 EHPVEVYYQLETPITTQLGTLS
-945 YSVDLETI
+945 ADDLAKLSTFDGYNNLFI
-953 NSLPLFENYNY
+953 N
-964 VTNSQNLNMELT
+964 TNLGYMNIRVT

-996 GIVNNKQFL
+996 GIVDNKQSL

-1072 QGLKIP
+1072 QGLRIP

-1119 SGLTPVSITL
+1119 SGITPVSVTL

-1147 ANQILISQGDAAP
+1147 ANQILISNGNAAP